1 MNLSVYKK
9 QVLLV
14 TCLIFL
20 LNITNVFAN
29 PYVKNTDEYKSEI
42 PLLKVNSALKTT
54 DFNLDFISF
63 NSKNYSSLK
72 QVKIIR
78 KKKETSFLEGVLKT
92 IKSFIF
98 SKEDNN
104 QVVNINKGVSGLV
117 FTGVNT
123 VGKGDNL
130 GYYLSECAGTTCP
143 ISYREPTTPPNPL
156 TEFDEGFSA
165 FIGGD
170 FTVPLNGGGEVEGKL
185 AVGGDLKIMKTG
197 YTMGGSGGGS
207 GVVGPLVADTWAL
220 NDFSDDN
227 LIVGGDLTGDKNILY
242 WGDAIIGGVNTNG
255 VNIGQIAGSTGFYQK
270 ELGKAN
276 VGIDF
281 IGALKELEAKST
293 YWASLPA
300 TGTITNQWGDNK
312 FTGDGTSMLQV
323 FNINTP
329 ISGWG
334 LSFIDVPKGA
344 TVLINIAGSGT
355 ITWSVSDATKGVS
368 RENILLNFYEATNIK
383 LKGEVDGSV
392 LAPKTTSNL
401 EVIGNVNG
409 RLIVGGNVIH
419 SGGGTE
425 VHSYPFKGTL
435 PVATVAEVDL
445 VTTEVVD
452 NISPKEGDT
461 ITYTITVENKGPG
474 DATAVNLTGLLPT
487 ELTYVQETVSV
498 GSYDKTTGLWTIGNI
513 ANGDKVTLVLTATV
527 NTGANGP
534 LAYVITAPA
543 SGNEN
548 DPSMLDD
555 AIKKVV
561 TVSAGVSC
569 TDPNKYGDTCDFDGD
584 GIINSVDLDDDND
597 GILDTVECTLS
608 FVNFSSNTRFG
619 VGLGEVAI
627 DGSIDVSTRFSLP
640 AGSVIIN
647 YENLSTRTRGGQPA
661 VSASQPTT
669 FTITGTVP
677 VYVAIRHGGDLSG
690 VNSYDGIE
698 SLDNVTYNFTS
709 TLETGY
715 TDSVLANNYQV
726 ISDASSDGNN
736 ADKFRWQSSSF
747 VSKFKVVTSRRT
759 LNNNYRL
766 ELAICKDTDS
776 DGTPDYLDRDSDNDG
791 CSDALEGAQ
800 TTLTL
805 ASVDGKGILTG
816 AVDANGVPTIV
827 NGGQADVSSTDASV
841 TGDECDDDGDGVVN
855 KDDKCNGFDD
865 KADND
870 GDLVPDG
877 CDLDDDNDGI
887 LDSVEKTC
895 SENGSIIWDSTTKG
909 LLSNTFTASSSTATI
924 IGTVATLATS
934 SALQGPIYANGSGNA
949 NIDITSRGGSGA
961 IIGNETVISFPSEV
975 TFSEF
980 NVRSIAAANGSPT
993 IAPNYDETQIIE
1005 FYNGTTRVYFDGTL
1019 FTEGTGTIYH
1029 HPYYDGIDATYA
1041 SGGPY
1046 YNKLTG
1052 VAYPGNTTTNVAS
1065 PAYGGVNALEAGYK
1079 FIINEPITKIIIK
1092 QSPLAKQD
1100 NIGIRILDIC
1110 LGYQDTDSDGTPDYL
1125 DRDSDNDGCPDAL
1138 EGAQTTLTLASV
1150 DGKGILTGAVDA
1162 NGVPTLVSGGQADVS
1177 STDPAITGGECDD
1190 DGDGVLNKD
1199 DKCNGFDDAIDSDT
1213 DGVPDGCD
1221 LDNDNDGILD
1231 SVECGALLPG
1241 AVTGIDTN
1249 TLTGTFTS
1257 SVLSTDFTLTSPS
1270 QIELPLGNKIPVEF
1284 KSYAG
1289 VTEGILAYWDEG
1301 NVIPNTF
1308 DIKFTLQ
1315 APVNGVLNAL
1325 RIASNA
1331 PGSAYGAQ
1339 NAKKQ
1344 ITLTWP
1350 GGTRAVLSDPLNEIV
1365 NLTDGAVIT
1374 SGTILELDSGTNQIL
1389 NSRWYLDI
1397 DLAGVSYPFSLD
1409 YHTVSSVLTRYE
1421 GFSFLPKGCSDLDGD
1436 TLTNNLDLDS
1446 DADGCNDVLESGGID
1461 ADNDGILDGTGFDAD
1476 GKVTGGVNGY
1486 DGATGNEYKA
1496 TKLTADFTG
1505 LTDQTVAE
1513 GTATSF
1519 TLTSATAETT
1529 ISYDASNNPI
1539 YGTTGNAN
1547 IGIQYQ
1553 WYLGDPATGTALTN
1567 TGVYTTVTTAT
1578 LNISDVKGLGGSVY
1592 YLKVTHADNVCIE
1605 SVGSATL
1612 SVFDPC
1618 KIGAILGTVTANDP
1632 DADGINNVCDS
1643 DDDNDGISDTDENIN
1658 NKNPDA
1664 DADADGI
1671 PLYLDDD
1678 DTNAAIGDV
1687 NNSIEADFDTDNDGI
1702 PNHLDLD
1709 ADNDGIYDVVEAGG
1723 TDTNNDGK
1731 ADHSGADYSDT
1742 GGIPDSAFFGLG
1754 VIPTN
1759 TNTITGNP
1767 ADFLNIDSD
1776 GDGCS
1781 DANEAYNNA
1790 NTDTNSDGTYG
1801 GVITSAEV
1809 NANGLVTG
1817 AAYGAPN
1824 ANYTIVSYINSVCYI
1839 DICTEAAGTDTDN
1852 DDVNDICDVDIDND
1866 GILNENENCNSPVW
1880 GTAPLTWIAKDDSGT
1895 IKLAGGIDMSI
1906 DITTTATGDLDAFGG
1921 TALNL
1926 SATGTGTFGT
1936 LDDLAVLFDPAANQG
1951 ASPVKIQIDFTKEMY
1966 NLNFKITDIDAGGF
1980 GFRMDKITITSD
1992 VGNPILTK
2000 VSETSSS
2007 FTVANNQAT
2016 AIRYATS
2023 DKDNKG
2029 TILVQVP
2036 DGAKSITIIY
2046 EEVGTVSDPGVR
2058 GIGILGDLKYCLD
2071 TDNDGTPDSNDLD
2084 SDNDGCNDVVESGG
2098 IDADADGILDGTGFD
2113 ADGKVT
2119 GGING
2124 YNGATGNEY
2133 KATKLT
2139 ADFTALTD
2147 QTVTEGTGTSFTL
2160 TSATAETTIS
2170 YDASNNPVYGT
2181 TGNANIGI
2189 QYQWYLGDPATGTA
2203 LTNTGVYST
2212 VTTATL
2218 NISDVT
2224 GLGGNK
2230 YYLKVTHAD
2239 NVCIESVGS
2248 ATLSTSAYPT
2258 ITTTTPI
2265 EGDDIINA
2273 SEDGDVIISG
2283 VTTDVEDGQTV
2294 TVTLSDGTNSVT
2306 TSGTV
2311 TGGVW
2316 TATDVDVS
2324 GLTDGQITVTADVT
2338 DVAGNPA
2345 QDADPVTKDA
2355 TAPTIALTIDDITAD
2370 NILNAAEAGTTIAVT
2385 GTVGGDFNTG
2395 DTVTLTVDGTDYTGT
2410 VDKGGVYSIDVPGS
2424 ALAADADVTVGGSVT
2439 TTDIAGNTVSATDT
2453 QVYSIDT
2460 VLPVPTLTIDDITAD
2475 NILNATEAGT
2485 TIAVTG
2491 TVGGDFNTGDTVTL
2505 TVDGTDYTGTV
2516 DALGAYSIDVPGSGL
2531 VADPDTTVAGSV
2543 TTTDGSG
2550 NTASAT
2556 DTQVYSIDTVLP
2568 SPIAT
2573 DDTLTGN
2580 TPGDDATVKLLDND
2594 KLSDGTEITDPSTQV
2609 TIDLDPSTPGVQNT
2623 LVVPNQ
2629 GTWTVDP
2636 ATGIL
2641 TFSPEDGFTQTP
2653 TDISYELTETSTGLS
2668 DIATVK
2674 AEYTEADPIA
2684 TNDSST
2690 GNTPGDDVVVNLL
2703 DNDKLSDGTEIT
2715 DPSTQVTIDL
2725 DPSTPGVQNTLVVP
2739 NQGTW
2744 TLDPLTGNLTFN
2756 PEDGFTQT
2764 PTDISYE
2771 LTETSTGLSDI
2782 ATVKAEYTEADPI
2795 ATNDS
2800 STGNTPGVNATV
2812 NLLTNDDLSDGT
2824 QATVSNTSIEL
2835 IDLATGIATT
2845 TPNVVTVAGEGVWTL
2860 DPLTGNLTFNPI
2872 DGCTTDPTEI
2882 IYELTETSTGLTDI
2896 ATVKAGYTEVDPI
2909 ATDDSSTGN
2918 TPGDDISVNVLTDD
2932 SLSDGTAITNPAT
2945 QVTIDLDPTI
2955 AGIQNTIV
2963 VANQGV
2969 WTVNPATGVLI
2980 FSPDIGFTTDPTGI
2994 IYELTETSTGL
3005 SDTATVIMLLDTDSD
3020 GIPNVIDIDDDNDGI
3035 LDTDE
3040 GDGFLDTDNDGIPD
3054 SLDTDSD
3061 NDGVVDIIEGNDAN
3075 ADGIPDAIPSG
3086 VDTDSD
3092 GLDDAFDTDNG
3103 GSPVDLSDTD
3113 GDGIYDYQDIDDDND
3128 GINTEDENPGDTN
3141 ITTNDSLD
3149 TNENGI
3155 PDSLDTDTNKCGT
3168 PYNIMTP
3175 DNDGEND
3182 SFFISCIDKPE
3193 YANNTVEIF
3202 NRWGNTVYKASGY
3215 NNESVSFKGISNG
3228 RTTLVV
3234 DEKLP
3239 AGTYYYIIDL
3249 GDGSKAKAGWLYINR

>member
-14 TCLIFL
+14 TCLMFL

-29 PYVKNTDEYKSEI
+29 PYVKNATEYKSEVPFFI
-42 PLLKVNSALKTT
+42 EKLSLNKTEVSLSSAAIYNKSYYKLGA
-54 DFNLDFISF
+54 
-63 NSKNYSSLK
+63 SKA
-72 QVKIIR
+72 I
-78 KKKETSFLEGVLKT
+78 KKKETSFFEGMLNAVKG
-92 IKSFIF
+92 FVF
-98 SKEDNN
+98 SSK
-104 QVVNINKGVSGLV
+104 V
-117 FTGVNT
+117 T
-123 VGKGDNL
+123 
-130 GYYLSECAGTTCP
+130 AA
-143 ISYREPTTPPNPL
+143 
-156 TEFDEGFSA
+156 A
-165 FIGGD
+165 F
-170 FTVPLNGGGEVEGKL
+170 V
-185 AVGGDLKIMKTG
+185 VGGT
-197 YTMGGSGGGS
+197 
-207 GVVGPLVADTWAL
+207 
-220 NDFSDDN
+220 
-227 LIVGGDLTGDKNILY
+227 
-242 WGDAIIGGVNTNG
+242 
-255 VNIGQIAGSTGFYQK
+255 
-270 ELGKAN
+270 
-276 VGIDF
+276 
-281 IGALKELEAKST
+281 
-293 YWASLPA
+293 
-300 TGTITNQWGDNK
+300 
-312 FTGDGTSMLQV
+312 
-323 FNINTP
+323 
-329 ISGWG
+329 
-334 LSFIDVPKGA
+334 
-344 TVLINIAGSGT
+344 
-355 ITWSVSDATKGVS
+355 
-368 RENILLNFYEATNIK
+368 
-383 LKGEVDGSV
+383 
-392 LAPKTTSNL
+392 
-401 EVIGNVNG
+401 
-409 RLIVGGNVIH
+409 
-419 SGGGTE
+419 
-425 VHSYPFKGTL
+425 
-435 PVATVAEVDL
+435 
-445 VTTEVVD
+445 
-452 NISPKEGDT
+452 
-461 ITYTITVENKGPG
+461 GPG
-474 DATAVNLTGLLPT
+474 D
-487 ELTYVQETVSV
+487 
-498 GSYDKTTGLWTIGNI
+498 
-513 ANGDKVTLVLTATV
+513 
-527 NTGANGP
+527 
-534 LAYVITAPA
+534 
-543 SGNEN
+543 
-548 DPSMLDD
+548 
-555 AIKKVV
+555 
-561 TVSAGVSC
+561 
-569 TDPNKYGDTCDFDGD
+569 DFDGD
-584 GIINSVDLDDDND
+584 SVLNKDDLDDDND
-597 GILDTVECTLS
+597 GILDTDECSAIPLAEATLIFDENNPPNPSKKYSNVQSSGLNATVSFSGSGNVAPATFLASDVLTLFANGGINGTETITFDFSDNPLNEVCFDIIHISGTPASGGDEIEFYATTESGVQLTNPVLKPKKTPSTYNLLNGTSTGSTTPNMAQAIADNLTGYSDLGVSFTSDVDKIKSITLLWRDLASNVATHGIGFRNIDMTRNAALNCPNTDGDAYTDNFDLDSDNDGCSDAYEAGATTDTTADYQFPDVDANNDGLVDAVDADGDGTPNYTATLSQVIDGTRSCPDVDPCIVTGTVGGTALSDDYDGDGISNFCDLDDDNDGILDVNEKKSCGFVANPSFESPDNGNRGIDAFNDAFPTGAWLNSSGTAGYFTSDKTPYDLFPDNITDTVLSDLPASEGTGYIGFHSNDGPGGELLPNEVFRNNLISNLLIGTTYEFKFDAYRITAPGSSFFSIFANPGTVKLFGIREGANPTLTNASQDSNALIEALPGVDLLGESAAINNTTQWNTYSFEFTPVNNYDRILIAVESAPGISSYLFFDNIDVFCIVDTDKDGTPDYLDLDSDNDGCSDALEGAQTTLTLASVDGKGILTGAVDANGVPTIVSGGQADVSGADPAITGGQCDDDGDGVLNKDDKCNGFDDKADNDTDLVPDGCDLDDDNDGILDSVECTLS

-1125 DRDSDNDGCPDAL
+1125 DRDSDNDGCSDAL

-1567 TGVYTTVTTAT
+1567 TGVYSTVTTAT

-1951 ASPVKIQIDFTKEMY
+1951 ASPVKIQIDFTEKMY

-1980 GFRMDKITITSD
+1980 GFRIDKITITSD

-2084 SDNDGCNDVVESGG
+2084 SDNDGCNDVLESGG
-2098 IDADADGILDGTGFD
+2098 IDADNDGILDGTGFD

-2119 GGING
+2119 GGVNG
-2124 YNGATGNEY
+2124 YDGATGNEY

-2147 QTVTEGTGTSFTL
+2147 QTVTEGTATSFTL
-2160 TSATAETTIS
+2160 TSATADEATAYVAGVPT
-2170 YDASNNPVYGT
+2170 YGT
-2181 TGNANIGI
+2181 PGNADAGI
-2189 QYQWYLGDPATGTA
+2189 QYQWYLGDPNSGGSALATT
-2203 LTNTGVYST
+2203 LIYTN
-2212 VTTATL
+2212 VTTAIL

-2224 GLGGNK
+2224 GLGGNE

-2248 ATLSTSAYPT
+2248 ATLTVNNFPVADNDSSTGNVPGVDT
-2258 ITTTTPI
+2258 VVN
-2265 EGDDIINA
+2265 II
-2273 SEDGDVIISG
+2273 DGDVLG
-2283 VTTDVEDGQTV
+2283 DGTQADPTDVIV
-2294 TVTLSDGTNSVT
+2294 SLIVPK
-2306 TSGTV
+2306 SGTLNADGSITV
-2311 TGGVW
+2311 AGEGVW
-2316 TATDVDVS
+2316 TYNDTTGELTFNPEDGFTTDPIDIAYTITEKATN
-2324 GLTDGQITVTADVT
+2324 LTSVTATVSIEYTET
-2338 DVAGNPA
+2338 DP
-2345 QDADPVTKDA
+2345 
-2355 TAPTIALTIDDITAD
+2355 LAD
-2370 NILNAAEAGTTIAVT
+2370 NDSNK
-2385 GTVGGDFNTG
+2385 
-2395 DTVTLTVDGTDYTGT
+2395 TL
-2410 VDKGGVYSIDVPGS
+2410 
-2424 ALAADADVTVGGSVT
+2424 
-2439 TTDIAGNTVSATDT
+2439 
-2453 QVYSIDT
+2453 
-2460 VLPVPTLTIDDITAD
+2460 
-2475 NILNATEAGT
+2475 
-2485 TIAVTG
+2485 
-2491 TVGGDFNTGDTVTL
+2491 
-2505 TVDGTDYTGTV
+2505 
-2516 DALGAYSIDVPGSGL
+2516 GL
-2531 VADPDTTVAGSV
+2531 
-2543 TTTDGSG
+2543 
-2550 NTASAT
+2550 
-2556 DTQVYSIDTVLP
+2556 
-2568 SPIAT
+2568 
-2573 DDTLTGN
+2573 
-2580 TPGDDATVKLLDND
+2580 PGDNVEVSLLTND
-2594 KLSDGTEITDPSTQV
+2594 KLSDGTQATVD
-2609 TIDLDPSTPGVQNT
+2609 NT
-2623 LVVPNQ
+2623 SIVLI
-2629 GTWTVDP
+2629 DP
-2636 ATGIL
+2636 ATSL
-2641 TFSPEDGFTQTP
+2641 PSATP
-2653 TDISYELTETSTGLS
+2653 
-2668 DIATVK
+2668 
-2674 AEYTEADPIA
+2674 
-2684 TNDSST
+2684 N
-2690 GNTPGDDVVVNLL
+2690 VVIVA
-2703 DNDKLSDGTEIT
+2703 GE
-2715 DPSTQVTIDL
+2715 
-2725 DPSTPGVQNTLVVP
+2725 
-2739 NQGTW
+2739 GTW
-2744 TLDPLTGNLTFN
+2744 TLDPLTGIVTFN

-2764 PTDISYE
+2764 PTDIAYI
-2771 LTETSTGLSDI
+2771 LTETSTGR
-2782 ATVKAEYTEADPI
+2782 
-2795 ATNDS
+2795 TND
-2800 STGNTPGVNATV
+2800 ATIRA
-2812 NLLTNDDLSDGT
+2812 N
-2824 QATVSNTSIEL
+2824 
-2835 IDLATGIATT
+2835 
-2845 TPNVVTVAGEGVWTL
+2845 
-2860 DPLTGNLTFNPI
+2860 
-2872 DGCTTDPTEI
+2872 
-2882 IYELTETSTGLTDI
+2882 
-2896 ATVKAGYTEVDPI
+2896 YT
-2909 ATDDSSTGN
+2909 
-2918 TPGDDISVNVLTDD
+2918 
-2932 SLSDGTAITNPAT
+2932 
-2945 QVTIDLDPTI
+2945 
-2955 AGIQNTIV
+2955 
-2963 VANQGV
+2963 
-2969 WTVNPATGVLI
+2969 
-2980 FSPDIGFTTDPTGI
+2980 
-2994 IYELTETSTGL
+2994 
-3005 SDTATVIMLLDTDSD
+3005 
-3020 GIPNVIDIDDDNDGI
+3020 
-3035 LDTDE
+3035 
-3040 GDGFLDTDNDGIPD
+3040 
-3054 SLDTDSD
+3054 
-3061 NDGVVDIIEGNDAN
+3061 
-3075 ADGIPDAIPSG
+3075 
-3086 VDTDSD
+3086 
-3092 GLDDAFDTDNG
+3092 
-3103 GSPVDLSDTD
+3103 
-3113 GDGIYDYQDIDDDND
+3113 
-3128 GINTEDENPGDTN
+3128 
-3141 ITTNDSLD
+3141 
-3149 TNENGI
+3149 
-3155 PDSLDTDTNKCGT
+3155 
-3168 PYNIMTP
+3168 
-3175 DNDGEND
+3175 
-3182 SFFISCIDKPE
+3182 
-3193 YANNTVEIF
+3193 
-3202 NRWGNTVYKASGY
+3202 
-3215 NNESVSFKGISNG
+3215 
-3228 RTTLVV
+3228 
-3234 DEKLP
+3234 
-3239 AGTYYYIIDL
+3239 
-3249 GDGSKAKAGWLYINR
+3249 

>member
-14 TCLIFL
+14 TCLMFL
-20 LNITNVFAN
+20 LSITNVFAN
-29 PYVKNTDEYKSEI
+29 PYVKNATEYKSEVPFFI
-42 PLLKVNSALKTT
+42 EKLSLNKTEVSLSSAAIYNKSYYKLGA
-54 DFNLDFISF
+54 
-63 NSKNYSSLK
+63 SKA
-72 QVKIIR
+72 I
-78 KKKETSFLEGVLKT
+78 KKKETSFFEGMLNAVKGFVFSSKVTAAAFVVGGTGPGDDFDGDGVLNKDDIDDDNDGILDADEMGTYPPGDGTQNCKGIPADGGAMILNNSFTSPTVLKT
-92 IKSFIF
+92 DPSNSNGGYATTTEYWTIASGSVDTKNSDVWGLSPYDINTGSSQSLDLNGSNPGFIEQSVDVVPNTPYTLSFYYSGRALNITGTLEAEVVDASNNSLVSLSIPSSDF
-98 SKEDNN
+98 SFQWDGTKNEY
-104 QVVNINKGVSGLV
+104 VELAS
-117 FTGVNT
+117 FT
-123 VGKGDNL
+123 
-130 GYYLSECAGTTCP
+130 
-143 ISYREPTTPPNPL
+143 PTTSSVKIKL
-156 TEFDEGFSA
+156 SA
-165 FIGGD
+165 
-170 FTVPLNGGGEVEGKL
+170 P
-185 AVGGDLKIMKTG
+185 
-197 YTMGGSGGGS
+197 
-207 GVVGPLVADTWAL
+207 
-220 NDFSDDN
+220 
-227 LIVGGDLTGDKNILY
+227 
-242 WGDAIIGGVNTNG
+242 
-255 VNIGQIAGSTGFYQK
+255 GSTGSQGPLIDGI
-270 ELGKAN
+270 EL
-276 VGIDF
+276 
-281 IGALKELEAKST
+281 
-293 YWASLPA
+293 
-300 TGTITNQWGDNK
+300 
-312 FTGDGTSMLQV
+312 
-323 FNINTP
+323 
-329 ISGWG
+329 
-334 LSFIDVPKGA
+334 KGA
-344 TVLINIAGSGT
+344 TPDSVANLCPPLELDTDNDGIPNHLDLDSDGDGCSDAYEAGATTDTTADYQFPDVDANNDGLVDAVDAGSDGAVDYTPTYAQT
-355 ITWSVSDATKGVS
+355 I
-368 RENILLNFYEATNIK
+368 
-383 LKGEVDGSV
+383 DGAS
-392 LAPKTTSNL
+392 SC
-401 EVIGNVNG
+401 
-409 RLIVGGNVIH
+409 
-419 SGGGTE
+419 
-425 VHSYPFKGTL
+425 
-435 PVATVAEVDL
+435 PV
-445 VTTEVVD
+445 
-452 NISPKEGDT
+452 
-461 ITYTITVENKGPG
+461 
-474 DATAVNLTGLLPT
+474 
-487 ELTYVQETVSV
+487 
-498 GSYDKTTGLWTIGNI
+498 
-513 ANGDKVTLVLTATV
+513 
-527 NTGANGP
+527 
-534 LAYVITAPA
+534 
-543 SGNEN
+543 
-548 DPSMLDD
+548 
-555 AIKKVV
+555 VV
-561 TVSAGVSC
+561 TC
-569 TDPNKYGDTCDFDGD
+569 TDPNKYSATCDFDGD
-584 GIINSVDLDDDND
+584 GVLNKDDLDDDND
-597 GILDTVECTLS
+597 GILDTVEGFCYQTPEFVMKATATASGAGSAGFPVLNMNIPSERYGFLVVLVTVERDHTGAGGVGGNWAYPAGTVAPLKFAGTTLNSLGSLYTYVSDLPRDISIAKHSMATTVYYIAIDNVALVNESFDFSGFSPPKNAGDEFSITAVYYKGVVGIEYKKHSIEMLSTTNSWNISGESTNINNVLMSYSESSNDTGITGTPNWDFIASTKQANSNGTLTDLRGSNENSGLSTYLESITGVLGSQTASYTVSPDNIHQGGIMFELKAEVCNVPDTDKDGAPDYFDLDSDNDGCPDALEGTQTTLTLASVDGKGILTGAVDANGVPTIVSGGQADVSGADPAITGGQCDDDGDGVINKDDKCNGFDDKADNDTDLVPDGCDLDDDNDGILDSVECTLS

-619 VGLGEVAI
+619 VGLGEVGI

-647 YENLSTRTRGGQPA
+647 YENLSTRTTGGQPA

-747 VSKFKVVTSRRT
+747 VSKFKVVTSRTT

-791 CSDALEGAQ
+791 CS
-800 TTLTL
+800 
-805 ASVDGKGILTG
+805 
-816 AVDANGVPTIV
+816 
-827 NGGQADVSSTDASV
+827 
-841 TGDECDDDGDGVVN
+841 
-855 KDDKCNGFDD
+855 
-865 KADND
+865 
-870 GDLVPDG
+870 
-877 CDLDDDNDGI
+877 
-887 LDSVEKTC
+887 
-895 SENGSIIWDSTTKG
+895 
-909 LLSNTFTASSSTATI
+909 
-924 IGTVATLATS
+924 
-934 SALQGPIYANGSGNA
+934 
-949 NIDITSRGGSGA
+949 
-961 IIGNETVISFPSEV
+961 
-975 TFSEF
+975 
-980 NVRSIAAANGSPT
+980 
-993 IAPNYDETQIIE
+993 
-1005 FYNGTTRVYFDGTL
+1005 
-1019 FTEGTGTIYH
+1019 
-1029 HPYYDGIDATYA
+1029 
-1041 SGGPY
+1041 
-1046 YNKLTG
+1046 
-1052 VAYPGNTTTNVAS
+1052 
-1065 PAYGGVNALEAGYK
+1065 
-1079 FIINEPITKIIIK
+1079 
-1092 QSPLAKQD
+1092 
-1100 NIGIRILDIC
+1100 
-1110 LGYQDTDSDGTPDYL
+1110 
-1125 DRDSDNDGCPDAL
+1125 DAL

-1270 QIELPLGNKIPVEF
+1270 QIELPLGNKIPVKF

-1496 TKLTADFTG
+1496 TKLTADFTA

-1529 ISYDASNNPI
+1529 ISYDASNNPV

-1567 TGVYTTVTTAT
+1567 TGVYSTVTTAT

-1742 GGIPDSAFFGLG
+1742 AGIPDSAFFGLG
-1754 VIPTN
+1754 VIPKN

-1824 ANYTIVSYINSVCYI
+1824 ANYTIVSYINSICYI

-1852 DDVNDICDVDIDND
+1852 DRVNDICDVDIDND

-1895 IKLAGGIDMSI
+1895 ITLAGGIDMSI

-2084 SDNDGCNDVVESGG
+2084 SDNDGCNDVLESGG
-2098 IDADADGILDGTGFD
+2098 IDADNDGILDGTGFD

-2119 GGING
+2119 GGVNG
-2124 YNGATGNEY
+2124 YDGATGNEY

-2160 TSATAETTIS
+2160 TSAIADEATAYVAGVPT
-2170 YDASNNPVYGT
+2170 YGT
-2181 TGNANIGI
+2181 PGNADAGI

-2203 LTNTGVYST
+2203 LTNTGVYTT

-2248 ATLSTSAYPT
+2248 ATLTVNNFPVADNDSSTGNVPGADT
-2258 ITTTTPI
+2258 VVN
-2265 EGDDIINA
+2265 II
-2273 SEDGDVIISG
+2273 DGDVLG
-2283 VTTDVEDGQTV
+2283 DGTQADPTDVTVALIAPKSGTLNANGTV
-2294 TVTLSDGTNSVT
+2294 TVPGE
-2306 TSGTV
+2306 
-2311 TGGVW
+2311 GVW
-2316 TATDVDVS
+2316 AY
-2324 GLTDGQITVTADVT
+2324 
-2338 DVAGNPA
+2338 N
-2345 QDADPVTKDA
+2345 DA
-2355 TAPTIALTIDDITAD
+2355 TGELTFNPD
-2370 NILNAAEAGTTIAVT
+2370 AG
-2385 GTVGGDFNTG
+2385 F
-2395 DTVTLTVDGTDYTGT
+2395 
-2410 VDKGGVYSIDVPGS
+2410 
-2424 ALAADADVTVGGSVT
+2424 
-2439 TTDIAGNTVSATDT
+2439 TTD
-2453 QVYSIDT
+2453 
-2460 VLPVPTLTIDDITAD
+2460 
-2475 NILNATEAGT
+2475 
-2485 TIAVTG
+2485 
-2491 TVGGDFNTGDTVTL
+2491 
-2505 TVDGTDYTGTV
+2505 
-2516 DALGAYSIDVPGSGL
+2516 
-2531 VADPDTTVAGSV
+2531 
-2543 TTTDGSG
+2543 
-2550 NTASAT
+2550 
-2556 DTQVYSIDTVLP
+2556 
-2568 SPIAT
+2568 
-2573 DDTLTGN
+2573 
-2580 TPGDDATVKLLDND
+2580 
-2594 KLSDGTEITDPSTQV
+2594 
-2609 TIDLDPSTPGVQNT
+2609 
-2623 LVVPNQ
+2623 
-2629 GTWTVDP
+2629 
-2636 ATGIL
+2636 
-2641 TFSPEDGFTQTP
+2641 P
-2653 TDISYELTETSTGLS
+2653 TDITYTITE
-2668 DIATVK
+2668 IATTLTSAAAIVHV
-2674 AEYTEADPIA
+2674 EYTEADPIA
-2684 TNDSST
+2684 NNDTNT
-2690 GNTPGDDVVVNLL
+2690 TPG
-2703 DNDKLSDGTEIT
+2703 
-2715 DPSTQVTIDL
+2715 
-2725 DPSTPGVQNTLVVP
+2725 
-2739 NQGTW
+2739 
-2744 TLDPLTGNLTFN
+2744 
-2756 PEDGFTQT
+2756 
-2764 PTDISYE
+2764 
-2771 LTETSTGLSDI
+2771 
-2782 ATVKAEYTEADPI
+2782 
-2795 ATNDS
+2795 
-2800 STGNTPGVNATV
+2800 TPGVNVTIP
-2812 NLLTNDDLSDGT
+2812 LLPNDDLSDGT
-2824 QATVSNTSIEL
+2824 QATVDNTSIVL
-2835 IDLATGIATT
+2835 IDPVTSLPSAT
-2845 TPNVVTVAGEGVWTL
+2845 P
-2860 DPLTGNLTFNPI
+2860 
-2872 DGCTTDPTEI
+2872 
-2882 IYELTETSTGLTDI
+2882 
-2896 ATVKAGYTEVDPI
+2896 
-2909 ATDDSSTGN
+2909 
-2918 TPGDDISVNVLTDD
+2918 
-2932 SLSDGTAITNPAT
+2932 
-2945 QVTIDLDPTI
+2945 
-2955 AGIQNTIV
+2955 
-2963 VANQGV
+2963 
-2969 WTVNPATGVLI
+2969 
-2980 FSPDIGFTTDPTGI
+2980 
-2994 IYELTETSTGL
+2994 
-3005 SDTATVIMLLDTDSD
+3005 
-3020 GIPNVIDIDDDNDGI
+3020 
-3035 LDTDE
+3035 
-3040 GDGFLDTDNDGIPD
+3040 
-3054 SLDTDSD
+3054 
-3061 NDGVVDIIEGNDAN
+3061 
-3075 ADGIPDAIPSG
+3075 
-3086 VDTDSD
+3086 
-3092 GLDDAFDTDNG
+3092 
-3103 GSPVDLSDTD
+3103 
-3113 GDGIYDYQDIDDDND
+3113 
-3128 GINTEDENPGDTN
+3128 
-3141 ITTNDSLD
+3141 
-3149 TNENGI
+3149 
-3155 PDSLDTDTNKCGT
+3155 
-3168 PYNIMTP
+3168 
-3175 DNDGEND
+3175 
-3182 SFFISCIDKPE
+3182 
-3193 YANNTVEIF
+3193 
-3202 NRWGNTVYKASGY
+3202 
-3215 NNESVSFKGISNG
+3215 
-3228 RTTLVV
+3228 
-3234 DEKLP
+3234 
-3239 AGTYYYIIDL
+3239 
-3249 GDGSKAKAGWLYINR
+3249 

>member
-14 TCLIFL
+14 TCLMFL
-20 LNITNVFAN
+20 LSITNVFAN
-29 PYVKNTDEYKSEI
+29 PYVKNATEYKSEVPFFI
-42 PLLKVNSALKTT
+42 EKLSLNKTEVSLSSAAIYNKSYYKLGA
-54 DFNLDFISF
+54 
-63 NSKNYSSLK
+63 SKA
-72 QVKIIR
+72 I
-78 KKKETSFLEGVLKT
+78 KKKETSFFEGMLNAVKGFVFSSKVTAAAFVVGGTGPGDDFDGDGVLNKDDIDDDNDGILDADEMGTYPPGDGTQNCKGIPADGGAMILNNSFTSPTVLKT
-92 IKSFIF
+92 DPSNSNGGYATTTEYWTIASGSVDTKNSDVWGLSPYDINTGSSQSLDLNGSNPGFIEQSVDVVPNTPYTLSFYYSGRALNITGTLEAEVVDASNNSLVSLSIPSSDF
-98 SKEDNN
+98 SFQWDGTKNEY
-104 QVVNINKGVSGLV
+104 VELAS
-117 FTGVNT
+117 FT
-123 VGKGDNL
+123 
-130 GYYLSECAGTTCP
+130 
-143 ISYREPTTPPNPL
+143 PTTSSVKIKL
-156 TEFDEGFSA
+156 SA
-165 FIGGD
+165 
-170 FTVPLNGGGEVEGKL
+170 P
-185 AVGGDLKIMKTG
+185 
-197 YTMGGSGGGS
+197 
-207 GVVGPLVADTWAL
+207 
-220 NDFSDDN
+220 
-227 LIVGGDLTGDKNILY
+227 
-242 WGDAIIGGVNTNG
+242 
-255 VNIGQIAGSTGFYQK
+255 GSTGSQGPLIDGI
-270 ELGKAN
+270 EL
-276 VGIDF
+276 
-281 IGALKELEAKST
+281 
-293 YWASLPA
+293 
-300 TGTITNQWGDNK
+300 
-312 FTGDGTSMLQV
+312 
-323 FNINTP
+323 
-329 ISGWG
+329 
-334 LSFIDVPKGA
+334 KGA
-344 TVLINIAGSGT
+344 TPDSVANLCPPLELDTDNDGIPNHLDLDSDGDGCSDAYEAGATTDTTADYQFPDVDANNDGLVDAVDAGSDGAVDYTPTYAQT
-355 ITWSVSDATKGVS
+355 I
-368 RENILLNFYEATNIK
+368 
-383 LKGEVDGSV
+383 DGAS
-392 LAPKTTSNL
+392 SC
-401 EVIGNVNG
+401 
-409 RLIVGGNVIH
+409 
-419 SGGGTE
+419 
-425 VHSYPFKGTL
+425 
-435 PVATVAEVDL
+435 PV
-445 VTTEVVD
+445 
-452 NISPKEGDT
+452 
-461 ITYTITVENKGPG
+461 
-474 DATAVNLTGLLPT
+474 
-487 ELTYVQETVSV
+487 
-498 GSYDKTTGLWTIGNI
+498 
-513 ANGDKVTLVLTATV
+513 
-527 NTGANGP
+527 
-534 LAYVITAPA
+534 
-543 SGNEN
+543 
-548 DPSMLDD
+548 
-555 AIKKVV
+555 VV
-561 TVSAGVSC
+561 TC
-569 TDPNKYGDTCDFDGD
+569 TDPNKYSATCDFDGD
-584 GIINSVDLDDDND
+584 GVLNKDDLDDDND
-597 GILDTVECTLS
+597 GILDTVEGFCYQTPEFVMKATATASGAGSAGFPVLNMNIPSERYGFLVVLVTVERDHTGAGGVGGNWAYPAGTVAPLKFAGTTLNSLGSLYTYVSDLPRDISIAKHSMATTVYYIAIDNVALVNESFDFSGFSPPKNAGDEFSITAVYYKGVVGIEYKKHSIEMLSTTNSWNISGESTNINNVLMSYSESSNDTGITGTPNWDFIASTKQANSNGTLTDLRGSNENSGLSTYLESITGVLGSQTASYTVSPDNIHQGGIMFELKAEVCNVPDTDKDGTPDYLDLDSDNDGCSDALEGAQTTLTLADVDGKGILTGAVDANGVPTIVSGGQADVSGADPAITGGQCDDDGDGVINKDDKCNGFDDKADNDTDLVPDGCDLDDDNDGILDSVECTLS

-647 YENLSTRTRGGQPA
+647 YENLSTRTTGGQPA

-1065 PAYGGVNALEAGYK
+1065 PAYGGVSALEAGYK

-1125 DRDSDNDGCPDAL
+1125 DRDSDNDGCPDALEGAQTTLTLASVDGKGILTGAVDANGVPTLVSGGQADVSSTDPVITGGECDDDGDGVLNKDDKCNGFDDAIDSDTDGVPDGCDLDNDNDGILDSVECRATWAVWDTSTSGTGNITGVVDGIAVSITNTDSPILRNPNVGVVGVFLGDQGHNNEGADFAGASIINAADNLGETYTITFSSATTRPLYIHFTAVDGPTVTLTGATIVSLINGTGIGTSVFTMVQHSDPSVVNEGGFSALIPVGTSVVSYLKSAGGDNYMFGITEPCFDTDSDGTSDYLDRDSDNDGCSDAL

-1270 QIELPLGNKIPVEF
+1270 QIELPLGNKIPVKF

-1529 ISYDASNNPI
+1529 ISYDASNNPV

-1567 TGVYTTVTTAT
+1567 TGVYSTVTTAT

-1742 GGIPDSAFFGLG
+1742 AGIPDSAFFGLG
-1754 VIPTN
+1754 VIPKN

-1824 ANYTIVSYINSVCYI
+1824 ANYTIVSYINSICYI

-1852 DDVNDICDVDIDND
+1852 DRVNDICDVDIDND

-1895 IKLAGGIDMSI
+1895 ITLAGGIDMSI

-2084 SDNDGCNDVVESGG
+2084 SDNDGCNDVLESGG
-2098 IDADADGILDGTGFD
+2098 IDADNDGILDGTGFD

-2147 QTVTEGTGTSFTL
+2147 QTVAEGTATSFTL
-2160 TSATAETTIS
+2160 TSAIAETTIS

-2203 LTNTGVYST
+2203 LTNTGVYTT
-2212 VTTATL
+2212 VTTAIL

-2248 ATLSTSAYPT
+2248 AVLGVNPIAQDDTLGSLPTNTDAVVNPLIANGGAADSDPDGSLDATTVSLVGTCDSGSTDAN
-2258 ITTTTPI
+2258 
-2265 EGDDIINA
+2265 GDC
-2273 SEDGDVIISG
+2273 
-2283 VTTDVEDGQTV
+2283 
-2294 TVTLSDGTNSVT
+2294 L
-2306 TSGTV
+2306 
-2311 TGGVW
+2311 
-2316 TATDVDVS
+2316 
-2324 GLTDGQITVTADVT
+2324 QITV
-2338 DVAGNPA
+2338 P
-2345 QDADPVTKDA
+2345 
-2355 TAPTIALTIDDITAD
+2355 
-2370 NILNAAEAGTTIAVT
+2370 
-2385 GTVGGDFNTG
+2385 
-2395 DTVTLTVDGTDYTGT
+2395 
-2410 VDKGGVYSIDVPGS
+2410 
-2424 ALAADADVTVGGSVT
+2424 
-2439 TTDIAGNTVSATDT
+2439 
-2453 QVYSIDT
+2453 
-2460 VLPVPTLTIDDITAD
+2460 
-2475 NILNATEAGT
+2475 
-2485 TIAVTG
+2485 
-2491 TVGGDFNTGDTVTL
+2491 
-2505 TVDGTDYTGTV
+2505 
-2516 DALGAYSIDVPGSGL
+2516 
-2531 VADPDTTVAGSV
+2531 
-2543 TTTDGSG
+2543 
-2550 NTASAT
+2550 
-2556 DTQVYSIDTVLP
+2556 
-2568 SPIAT
+2568 
-2573 DDTLTGN
+2573 
-2580 TPGDDATVKLLDND
+2580 
-2594 KLSDGTEITDPSTQV
+2594 
-2609 TIDLDPSTPGVQNT
+2609 
-2623 LVVPNQ
+2623 
-2629 GTWTVDP
+2629 
-2636 ATGIL
+2636 
-2641 TFSPEDGFTQTP
+2641 
-2653 TDISYELTETSTGLS
+2653 
-2668 DIATVK
+2668 
-2674 AEYTEADPIA
+2674 
-2684 TNDSST
+2684 
-2690 GNTPGDDVVVNLL
+2690 
-2703 DNDKLSDGTEIT
+2703 
-2715 DPSTQVTIDL
+2715 
-2725 DPSTPGVQNTLVVP
+2725 
-2739 NQGTW
+2739 
-2744 TLDPLTGNLTFN
+2744 
-2756 PEDGFTQT
+2756 
-2764 PTDISYE
+2764 
-2771 LTETSTGLSDI
+2771 
-2782 ATVKAEYTEADPI
+2782 
-2795 ATNDS
+2795 
-2800 STGNTPGVNATV
+2800 
-2812 NLLTNDDLSDGT
+2812 
-2824 QATVSNTSIEL
+2824 
-2835 IDLATGIATT
+2835 
-2845 TPNVVTVAGEGVWTL
+2845 GEGVW
-2860 DPLTGNLTFNPI
+2860 
-2872 DGCTTDPTEI
+2872 
-2882 IYELTETSTGLTDI
+2882 S
-2896 ATVKAGYTEVDPI
+2896 VD
-2909 ATDDSSTGN
+2909 
-2918 TPGDDISVNVLTDD
+2918 
-2932 SLSDGTAITNPAT
+2932 
-2945 QVTIDLDPTI
+2945 
-2955 AGIQNTIV
+2955 
-2963 VANQGV
+2963 
-2969 WTVNPATGVLI
+2969 
-2980 FSPDIGFTTDPTGI
+2980 
-2994 IYELTETSTGL
+2994 
-3005 SDTATVIMLLDTDSD
+3005 
-3020 GIPNVIDIDDDNDGI
+3020 
-3035 LDTDE
+3035 
-3040 GDGFLDTDNDGIPD
+3040 
-3054 SLDTDSD
+3054 
-3061 NDGVVDIIEGNDAN
+3061 
-3075 ADGIPDAIPSG
+3075 
-3086 VDTDSD
+3086 
-3092 GLDDAFDTDNG
+3092 
-3103 GSPVDLSDTD
+3103 
-3113 GDGIYDYQDIDDDND
+3113 
-3128 GINTEDENPGDTN
+3128 
-3141 ITTNDSLD
+3141 
-3149 TNENGI
+3149 
-3155 PDSLDTDTNKCGT
+3155 
-3168 PYNIMTP
+3168 
-3175 DNDGEND
+3175 
-3182 SFFISCIDKPE
+3182 
-3193 YANNTVEIF
+3193 
-3202 NRWGNTVYKASGY
+3202 
-3215 NNESVSFKGISNG
+3215 
-3228 RTTLVV
+3228 
-3234 DEKLP
+3234 
-3239 AGTYYYIIDL
+3239 
-3249 GDGSKAKAGWLYINR
+3249 

>member
-14 TCLIFL
+14 TCLMFL
-20 LNITNVFAN
+20 LSITNVFAN
-29 PYVKNTDEYKSEI
+29 PYVKNATEYKSEVPFFI
-42 PLLKVNSALKTT
+42 EKLSLNKTEVSLSSAAIYNKSYYKLGA
-54 DFNLDFISF
+54 
-63 NSKNYSSLK
+63 SKA
-72 QVKIIR
+72 I
-78 KKKETSFLEGVLKT
+78 KKKETSFFEGMLNAVKGFVFSSKVTAAAFVVGGTGPGDDFDGDGVLNKDDIDDDNDGILDADEMGTYPPGDGTQNCKGIPADGGAMILNNSFTSPTVLKT
-92 IKSFIF
+92 DPSNSNGGYATTTEYWTIASGSVDTKNSDVWGLSPYDINTGSSQSLDLNGSNPGFIEQSVDVVPNTPYTLSFYYSGRALNITGTLEAEVVDASNNSLVSLSIPSSDF
-98 SKEDNN
+98 SFQWDGTKNEY
-104 QVVNINKGVSGLV
+104 VELAS
-117 FTGVNT
+117 FT
-123 VGKGDNL
+123 
-130 GYYLSECAGTTCP
+130 
-143 ISYREPTTPPNPL
+143 PTTSSVKIKL
-156 TEFDEGFSA
+156 SA
-165 FIGGD
+165 
-170 FTVPLNGGGEVEGKL
+170 P
-185 AVGGDLKIMKTG
+185 
-197 YTMGGSGGGS
+197 
-207 GVVGPLVADTWAL
+207 
-220 NDFSDDN
+220 
-227 LIVGGDLTGDKNILY
+227 
-242 WGDAIIGGVNTNG
+242 
-255 VNIGQIAGSTGFYQK
+255 GSTGSQGPLIDGIELKGATPDSVANLCPPLELDTDNDGIPNHLDLDSDGDGCSDAYEAGATTDTTADYQFPDVDTNNDG
-270 ELGKAN
+270 LVDAVDAGS
-276 VGIDF
+276 D
-281 IGALKELEAKST
+281 GAVDYTST
-293 YWASLPA
+293 YAQ
-300 TGTITNQWGDNK
+300 TT
-312 FTGDGTSMLQV
+312 DGTSSC
-323 FNINTP
+323 P
-329 ISGWG
+329 
-334 LSFIDVPKGA
+334 
-344 TVLINIAGSGT
+344 VL
-355 ITWSVSDATKGVS
+355 
-368 RENILLNFYEATNIK
+368 
-383 LKGEVDGSV
+383 
-392 LAPKTTSNL
+392 
-401 EVIGNVNG
+401 
-409 RLIVGGNVIH
+409 
-419 SGGGTE
+419 
-425 VHSYPFKGTL
+425 
-435 PVATVAEVDL
+435 
-445 VTTEVVD
+445 
-452 NISPKEGDT
+452 
-461 ITYTITVENKGPG
+461 
-474 DATAVNLTGLLPT
+474 
-487 ELTYVQETVSV
+487 
-498 GSYDKTTGLWTIGNI
+498 
-513 ANGDKVTLVLTATV
+513 
-527 NTGANGP
+527 
-534 LAYVITAPA
+534 
-543 SGNEN
+543 
-548 DPSMLDD
+548 
-555 AIKKVV
+555 
-561 TVSAGVSC
+561 C

-584 GIINSVDLDDDND
+584 GVLNKDDLDDDND
-597 GILDTVECTLS
+597 GILDTDEGFCSDELTGTWTGSGASWSSSAGGVTVTCSSTFISPASLYSSGNDTFNTTNYWLPNVAGGASFIYDVNWDSAPEGPTTDIDLLTDDQGSGTLTFTFSTPVVSPVLHIDKLGGSSDGMSNSLNFTLVTPNITLKRLSGTDDFEVTGTTIQKTPNLVLIDVNSEALPEVNRGTAAGSVRLDGVFTSVTFNWKGVGFEGNGGDLIEFAVETCASTDTDSDGTPDYLDLDSDNDGCSDALEGAQTTLTLASVDGKGILTGAVDANGVPTIVNGGQADVSSTDASVTGDECDDDGDGVINKDDKCNGFDDKADNDTDLVPDGCDLDDDNDGILDSVECTLS

-619 VGLGEVAI
+619 VGLGEVGI

-647 YENLSTRTRGGQPA
+647 YENLSTRTTGGQPA

-747 VSKFKVVTSRRT
+747 VSKFKVVTSRTT

-827 NGGQADVSSTDASV
+827 NGGQADVSSTD
-841 TGDECDDDGDGVVN
+841 
-855 KDDKCNGFDD
+855 
-865 KADND
+865 
-870 GDLVPDG
+870 
-877 CDLDDDNDGI
+877 
-887 LDSVEKTC
+887 
-895 SENGSIIWDSTTKG
+895 
-909 LLSNTFTASSSTATI
+909 
-924 IGTVATLATS
+924 
-934 SALQGPIYANGSGNA
+934 
-949 NIDITSRGGSGA
+949 
-961 IIGNETVISFPSEV
+961 
-975 TFSEF
+975 
-980 NVRSIAAANGSPT
+980 
-993 IAPNYDETQIIE
+993 
-1005 FYNGTTRVYFDGTL
+1005 
-1019 FTEGTGTIYH
+1019 
-1029 HPYYDGIDATYA
+1029 
-1041 SGGPY
+1041 
-1046 YNKLTG
+1046 
-1052 VAYPGNTTTNVAS
+1052 
-1065 PAYGGVNALEAGYK
+1065 
-1079 FIINEPITKIIIK
+1079 
-1092 QSPLAKQD
+1092 
-1100 NIGIRILDIC
+1100 
-1110 LGYQDTDSDGTPDYL
+1110 
-1125 DRDSDNDGCPDAL
+1125 
-1138 EGAQTTLTLASV
+1138 
-1150 DGKGILTGAVDA
+1150 
-1162 NGVPTLVSGGQADVS
+1162 
-1177 STDPAITGGECDD
+1177 PAITGGECDD

-1231 SVECGALLPG
+1231 VNEEVCVAPSFQSQKVIIETFGSGSRAVSDTPLTNMGLGFTQSIDNSMSDGQYALTHNSGYVGNFSSNTQHGTSGNGSGNYDDQFTYKLQDHTGNANGYMLAINGSAVGQEVYRRRFTELLQNSNVNVKFYLANIVRTITEELNPETGFLKPIIRVEIQNA
-1241 AVTGIDTN
+1241 
-1249 TLTGTFTS
+1249 S
-1257 SVLSTDFTLTSPS
+1257 
-1270 QIELPLGNKIPVEF
+1270 K
-1284 KSYAG
+1284 
-1289 VTEGILAYWDEG
+1289 
-1301 NVIPNTF
+1301 NV
-1308 DIKFTLQ
+1308 
-1315 APVNGVLNAL
+1315 
-1325 RIASNA
+1325 IASNII
-1331 PGSAYGAQ
+1331 GD
-1339 NAKKQ
+1339 
-1344 ITLTWP
+1344 
-1350 GGTRAVLSDPLNEIV
+1350 DPAESIPR
-1365 NLTDGAVIT
+1365 DGAWHEFEFNLNILSNSEIDFVVYSDQT
-1374 SGTILELDSGTNQIL
+1374 SGKGNDFALD
-1389 NSRWYLDI
+1389 DI
-1397 DLAGVSYPFSLD
+1397 SLTYTKLLCD
-1409 YHTVSSVLTRYE
+1409 S
-1421 GFSFLPKGCSDLDGD
+1421 DGD
-1436 TLTNNLDLDS
+1436 NIPNYLDLDS
-1446 DADGCNDVLESGGID
+1446 DNDGCNDVLESGGID

-1496 TKLTADFTG
+1496 TKLTADFTA

-1529 ISYDASNNPI
+1529 ISYDASNNPV

-1567 TGVYTTVTTAT
+1567 TGVYSTVTTAT

-1742 GGIPDSAFFGLG
+1742 AGIPDSAFFGLG
-1754 VIPTN
+1754 VIPKN

-1824 ANYTIVSYINSVCYI
+1824 ANYTIVSYINSICYI

-1951 ASPVKIQIDFTKEMY
+1951 TSPVKIQIDFTKEMY

-1980 GFRMDKITITSD
+1980 GFRIDKITITSD

-2046 EEVGTVSDPGVR
+2046 EEEGTVSDPGVR

-2084 SDNDGCNDVVESGG
+2084 SDNDGCNDVLESGG
-2098 IDADADGILDGTGFD
+2098 IDADNDGILDGTGFD

-2119 GGING
+2119 GGVNG
-2124 YNGATGNEY
+2124 YDGATGNEY

-2147 QTVTEGTGTSFTL
+2147 QTVTEGTATSFTL
-2160 TSATAETTIS
+2160 TSAIAETTIS

-2203 LTNTGVYST
+2203 LTNTGVYTT
-2212 VTTATL
+2212 VTTAIL

-2273 SEDGDVIISG
+2273 SEDGDVTISG

-2355 TAPTIALTIDDITAD
+2355 TAPTITTTTPIEGDDI
-2370 NILNAAEAGTTIAVT
+2370 INASEDGDVTISGVTTDVED
-2385 GTVGGDFNTG
+2385 GQ
-2395 DTVTLTVDGTDYTGT
+2395 TVT
-2410 VDKGGVYSIDVPGS
+2410 
-2424 ALAADADVTVGGSVT
+2424 VT
-2439 TTDIAGNTVSATDT
+2439 
-2453 QVYSIDT
+2453 
-2460 VLPVPTLTIDDITAD
+2460 
-2475 NILNATEAGT
+2475 
-2485 TIAVTG
+2485 
-2491 TVGGDFNTGDTVTL
+2491 
-2505 TVDGTDYTGTV
+2505 
-2516 DALGAYSIDVPGSGL
+2516 
-2531 VADPDTTVAGSV
+2531 
-2543 TTTDGSG
+2543 
-2550 NTASAT
+2550 
-2556 DTQVYSIDTVLP
+2556 
-2568 SPIAT
+2568 
-2573 DDTLTGN
+2573 
-2580 TPGDDATVKLLDND
+2580 
-2594 KLSDGTEITDPSTQV
+2594 LSDGTNSV
-2609 TIDLDPSTPGVQNT
+2609 TTS
-2623 LVVPNQ
+2623 
-2629 GTWTVDP
+2629 GTV
-2636 ATGIL
+2636 TG
-2641 TFSPEDGFTQTP
+2641 
-2653 TDISYELTETSTGLS
+2653 
-2668 DIATVK
+2668 
-2674 AEYTEADPIA
+2674 
-2684 TNDSST
+2684 
-2690 GNTPGDDVVVNLL
+2690 
-2703 DNDKLSDGTEIT
+2703 
-2715 DPSTQVTIDL
+2715 
-2725 DPSTPGVQNTLVVP
+2725 
-2739 NQGTW
+2739 
-2744 TLDPLTGNLTFN
+2744 
-2756 PEDGFTQT
+2756 
-2764 PTDISYE
+2764 
-2771 LTETSTGLSDI
+2771 
-2782 ATVKAEYTEADPI
+2782 
-2795 ATNDS
+2795 
-2800 STGNTPGVNATV
+2800 
-2812 NLLTNDDLSDGT
+2812 
-2824 QATVSNTSIEL
+2824 
-2835 IDLATGIATT
+2835 
-2845 TPNVVTVAGEGVWTL
+2845 GVWTA
-2860 DPLTGNLTFNPI
+2860 
-2872 DGCTTDPTEI
+2872 TDVDV
-2882 IYELTETSTGLTDI
+2882 SGLTDGQI
-2896 ATVKAGYTEVDPI
+2896 
-2909 ATDDSSTGN
+2909 
-2918 TPGDDISVNVLTDD
+2918 
-2932 SLSDGTAITNPAT
+2932 
-2945 QVTIDLDPTI
+2945 
-2955 AGIQNTIV
+2955 
-2963 VANQGV
+2963 
-2969 WTVNPATGVLI
+2969 
-2980 FSPDIGFTTDPTGI
+2980 
-2994 IYELTETSTGL
+2994 
-3005 SDTATVIMLLDTDSD
+3005 
-3020 GIPNVIDIDDDNDGI
+3020 
-3035 LDTDE
+3035 
-3040 GDGFLDTDNDGIPD
+3040 
-3054 SLDTDSD
+3054 
-3061 NDGVVDIIEGNDAN
+3061 
-3075 ADGIPDAIPSG
+3075 
-3086 VDTDSD
+3086 
-3092 GLDDAFDTDNG
+3092 
-3103 GSPVDLSDTD
+3103 
-3113 GDGIYDYQDIDDDND
+3113 
-3128 GINTEDENPGDTN
+3128 
-3141 ITTNDSLD
+3141 
-3149 TNENGI
+3149 
-3155 PDSLDTDTNKCGT
+3155 
-3168 PYNIMTP
+3168 
-3175 DNDGEND
+3175 
-3182 SFFISCIDKPE
+3182 
-3193 YANNTVEIF
+3193 
-3202 NRWGNTVYKASGY
+3202 
-3215 NNESVSFKGISNG
+3215 
-3228 RTTLVV
+3228 
-3234 DEKLP
+3234 
-3239 AGTYYYIIDL
+3239 
-3249 GDGSKAKAGWLYINR
+3249 

>member
-98 SKEDNN
+98 SKEENN

-165 FIGGD
+165 FVGGD
-170 FTVPLNGGGEVEGKL
+170 FTVTSNGGGEVEGKL
-185 AVGGDLKIMKTG
+185 AVGGDLKIMKRG

-242 WGDAIIGGVNTNG
+242 WGDAIIGGANTNG
-255 VNIGQIAGSTGFYQK
+255 VNIWQIGGSTGFFEK
-270 ELGKAN
+270 EVGKVN
-276 VGIDF
+276 IGIDF
-281 IGALKELEAKST
+281 PAVLSVLETKST
-293 YWASLPA
+293 YWASLPS
-300 TGTITNQWGDNK
+300 TGTNTNKWGDNK
-312 FTGDGTSMLQV
+312 FIGDGISMLQV
-323 FNINTP
+323 FNINTD

-334 LSFIDVPKGA
+334 LSFVDVPTGA
-344 TVLINIAGSGT
+344 TVLINISGSGT
-355 ITWSVSDATKGVS
+355 ITWDVSGAVKGVS
-368 RENILLNFYEATNIK
+368 RENILLNFYEATDIK
-383 LKGEVDGSV
+383 LKGEVDASV

-425 VHSYPFKGTL
+425 VHNYPFKGIL
-435 PVATVAEVDL
+435 PAATVTEVDL

-452 NISPKEGDT
+452 NTSPKEGDT
-461 ITYTITVENKGPG
+461 ITYTISVENKGPS
-474 DATAVNLTGLLPT
+474 DATAVNLIGLLPT

-597 GILDTVECTLS
+597 GILDTVEGFCSDELTGTWTGSGASWSSSAGGVTVTCSSTFISPASLYSSGNDTFNTTNYWLPNVAGGASFIYDVNWDSAPEGPTTDIDLLTDDQGSGTLTFTFS
-608 FVNFSSNTRFG
+608 TPVVSPVLHIDKLGGSSNGMSNSLNFTLVTPNITLKRLSGTDDF
-619 VGLGEVAI
+619 EVTGTTI
-627 DGSIDVSTRFSLP
+627 QKTPNLVLIDVNSEALP
-640 AGSVIIN
+640 EVNRGTAAGSVR
-647 YENLSTRTRGGQPA
+647 LDGVFTS
-661 VSASQPTT
+661 VT
-669 FTITGTVP
+669 FNWKGVGFEGN
-677 VYVAIRHGGDLSG
+677 GGDL
-690 VNSYDGIE
+690 IE
-698 SLDNVTYNFTS
+698 FAVETCAS
-709 TLETGY
+709 T
-715 TDSVLANNYQV
+715 
-726 ISDASSDGNN
+726 
-736 ADKFRWQSSSF
+736 
-747 VSKFKVVTSRRT
+747 
-759 LNNNYRL
+759 
-766 ELAICKDTDS
+766 DTDS
-776 DGTPDYLDRDSDNDG
+776 DGTPDYLDLDSDNDG

-827 NGGQADVSSTDASV
+827 NGGQADVSSTD
-841 TGDECDDDGDGVVN
+841 
-855 KDDKCNGFDD
+855 
-865 KADND
+865 
-870 GDLVPDG
+870 
-877 CDLDDDNDGI
+877 
-887 LDSVEKTC
+887 
-895 SENGSIIWDSTTKG
+895 
-909 LLSNTFTASSSTATI
+909 
-924 IGTVATLATS
+924 
-934 SALQGPIYANGSGNA
+934 
-949 NIDITSRGGSGA
+949 
-961 IIGNETVISFPSEV
+961 
-975 TFSEF
+975 
-980 NVRSIAAANGSPT
+980 
-993 IAPNYDETQIIE
+993 
-1005 FYNGTTRVYFDGTL
+1005 
-1019 FTEGTGTIYH
+1019 
-1029 HPYYDGIDATYA
+1029 
-1041 SGGPY
+1041 
-1046 YNKLTG
+1046 
-1052 VAYPGNTTTNVAS
+1052 
-1065 PAYGGVNALEAGYK
+1065 
-1079 FIINEPITKIIIK
+1079 
-1092 QSPLAKQD
+1092 
-1100 NIGIRILDIC
+1100 
-1110 LGYQDTDSDGTPDYL
+1110 
-1125 DRDSDNDGCPDAL
+1125 
-1138 EGAQTTLTLASV
+1138 
-1150 DGKGILTGAVDA
+1150 
-1162 NGVPTLVSGGQADVS
+1162 
-1177 STDPAITGGECDD
+1177 PAITGGQCDD

-1365 NLTDGAVIT
+1365 NLTEGAVIT

-1496 TKLTADFTG
+1496 TKLTADFTA

-1529 ISYDASNNPI
+1529 ISYDASNNPV

-1567 TGVYTTVTTAT
+1567 TGVYSTVTTAT

-1742 GGIPDSAFFGLG
+1742 AGIPDSAFFGLG

-1824 ANYTIVSYINSVCYI
+1824 ANYTIVSYINSICYI

-2119 GGING
+2119 GGVNG
-2124 YNGATGNEY
+2124 YDGATGNEY

-2139 ADFTALTD
+2139 ADFTALIN

-2160 TSATAETTIS
+2160 TSAIAETTIS

-2212 VTTATL
+2212 VTTAIL

-2224 GLGGNK
+2224 GLGGSV

-2248 ATLSTSAYPT
+2248 ATLTVNNFPVADNDSSTGNVPGADT
-2258 ITTTTPI
+2258 VVN
-2265 EGDDIINA
+2265 II
-2273 SEDGDVIISG
+2273 DGDVLG
-2283 VTTDVEDGQTV
+2283 DGTQADPTDVTVALIAPKSGTLNANGTV
-2294 TVTLSDGTNSVT
+2294 TVPGE
-2306 TSGTV
+2306 
-2311 TGGVW
+2311 GVW
-2316 TATDVDVS
+2316 AY
-2324 GLTDGQITVTADVT
+2324 
-2338 DVAGNPA
+2338 N
-2345 QDADPVTKDA
+2345 DA
-2355 TAPTIALTIDDITAD
+2355 TGELTFNPD
-2370 NILNAAEAGTTIAVT
+2370 AG
-2385 GTVGGDFNTG
+2385 F
-2395 DTVTLTVDGTDYTGT
+2395 
-2410 VDKGGVYSIDVPGS
+2410 
-2424 ALAADADVTVGGSVT
+2424 
-2439 TTDIAGNTVSATDT
+2439 TTD
-2453 QVYSIDT
+2453 
-2460 VLPVPTLTIDDITAD
+2460 
-2475 NILNATEAGT
+2475 
-2485 TIAVTG
+2485 
-2491 TVGGDFNTGDTVTL
+2491 
-2505 TVDGTDYTGTV
+2505 
-2516 DALGAYSIDVPGSGL
+2516 
-2531 VADPDTTVAGSV
+2531 
-2543 TTTDGSG
+2543 
-2550 NTASAT
+2550 
-2556 DTQVYSIDTVLP
+2556 
-2568 SPIAT
+2568 
-2573 DDTLTGN
+2573 
-2580 TPGDDATVKLLDND
+2580 
-2594 KLSDGTEITDPSTQV
+2594 
-2609 TIDLDPSTPGVQNT
+2609 
-2623 LVVPNQ
+2623 
-2629 GTWTVDP
+2629 
-2636 ATGIL
+2636 
-2641 TFSPEDGFTQTP
+2641 P
-2653 TDISYELTETSTGLS
+2653 TDITYTITE
-2668 DIATVK
+2668 IATTLTSAAAIVHV
-2674 AEYTEADPIA
+2674 EYTEADPIA
-2684 TNDSST
+2684 NDDTNT
-2690 GNTPGDDVVVNLL
+2690 TPGTPGVDVSIALL
-2703 DNDKLSDGTEIT
+2703 PNDKLSDG
-2715 DPSTQVTIDL
+2715 S
-2725 DPSTPGVQNTLVVP
+2725 
-2739 NQGTW
+2739 
-2744 TLDPLTGNLTFN
+2744 
-2756 PEDGFTQT
+2756 
-2764 PTDISYE
+2764 
-2771 LTETSTGLSDI
+2771 
-2782 ATVKAEYTEADPI
+2782 
-2795 ATNDS
+2795 
-2800 STGNTPGVNATV
+2800 
-2812 NLLTNDDLSDGT
+2812 
-2824 QATVSNTSIEL
+2824 QATVSNTSI
-2835 IDLATGIATT
+2835 
-2845 TPNVVTVAGEGVWTL
+2845 
-2860 DPLTGNLTFNPI
+2860 
-2872 DGCTTDPTEI
+2872 
-2882 IYELTETSTGLTDI
+2882 
-2896 ATVKAGYTEVDPI
+2896 
-2909 ATDDSSTGN
+2909 
-2918 TPGDDISVNVLTDD
+2918 
-2932 SLSDGTAITNPAT
+2932 
-2945 QVTIDLDPTI
+2945 
-2955 AGIQNTIV
+2955 
-2963 VANQGV
+2963 
-2969 WTVNPATGVLI
+2969 
-2980 FSPDIGFTTDPTGI
+2980 
-2994 IYELTETSTGL
+2994 
-3005 SDTATVIMLLDTDSD
+3005 
-3020 GIPNVIDIDDDNDGI
+3020 
-3035 LDTDE
+3035 
-3040 GDGFLDTDNDGIPD
+3040 
-3054 SLDTDSD
+3054 
-3061 NDGVVDIIEGNDAN
+3061 
-3075 ADGIPDAIPSG
+3075 
-3086 VDTDSD
+3086 
-3092 GLDDAFDTDNG
+3092 
-3103 GSPVDLSDTD
+3103 
-3113 GDGIYDYQDIDDDND
+3113 
-3128 GINTEDENPGDTN
+3128 
-3141 ITTNDSLD
+3141 
-3149 TNENGI
+3149 
-3155 PDSLDTDTNKCGT
+3155 
-3168 PYNIMTP
+3168 
-3175 DNDGEND
+3175 
-3182 SFFISCIDKPE
+3182 
-3193 YANNTVEIF
+3193 
-3202 NRWGNTVYKASGY
+3202 
-3215 NNESVSFKGISNG
+3215 
-3228 RTTLVV
+3228 
-3234 DEKLP
+3234 
-3239 AGTYYYIIDL
+3239 
-3249 GDGSKAKAGWLYINR
+3249 

>member
-14 TCLIFL
+14 TCLMFL
-20 LNITNVFAN
+20 LSITNVFAN
-29 PYVKNTDEYKSEI
+29 PYVKNATAYKSEVPFFI
-42 PLLKVNSALKTT
+42 EKLSLNKTEVSLSSAAIYNKSYYKLGA
-54 DFNLDFISF
+54 
-63 NSKNYSSLK
+63 SKA
-72 QVKIIR
+72 I
-78 KKKETSFLEGVLKT
+78 KKKETSFFEGMLNAVKGFVFSSKVTAAVFVVGGTGPGDDFDGDSVLNKDDLDD
-92 IKSFIF
+92 
-98 SKEDNN
+98 DNDG
-104 QVVNINKGVSGLV
+104 ILDTDECSAIPLAEATLV
-117 FTGVNT
+117 FDEN
-123 VGKGDNL
+123 N
-130 GYYLSECAGTTCP
+130 
-143 ISYREPTTPPNPL
+143 PPNPSKTYSNVQSSGL
-156 TEFDEGFSA
+156 NATVSFSGPA
-165 FIGGD
+165 NVAPATFLASD
-170 FTVPLNGGGEVEGKL
+170 VFTLF
-185 AVGGDLKIMKTG
+185 A
-197 YTMGGSGGGS
+197 SGGING
-207 GVVGPLVADTWAL
+207 TETITF
-220 NDFSDDN
+220 DFSDNPLNEVCFDIIHINGDATFGGDEIEFYATTESGMQLTNPILKPATATPAYN
-227 LIVGGDLTGDKNILY
+227 LQNGTATGSSTPNMAVATVGDGSVNSNLGVSFTSGVDKIKSITLLWRDVGGKVATHGIGFRNIDMTRNAALNCPNTD
-242 WGDAIIGGVNTNG
+242 GDAYTDNFDLDSDNDGCSDAYEAGATTDTTADYQFPDVDTNNDG
-255 VNIGQIAGSTGFYQK
+255 LVDAVDAGS
-270 ELGKAN
+270 
-276 VGIDF
+276 D
-281 IGALKELEAKST
+281 GAVDYTPT
-293 YWASLPA
+293 YAQ
-300 TGTITNQWGDNK
+300 TT
-312 FTGDGTSMLQV
+312 DGTSSC
-323 FNINTP
+323 P
-329 ISGWG
+329 
-334 LSFIDVPKGA
+334 
-344 TVLINIAGSGT
+344 VL
-355 ITWSVSDATKGVS
+355 
-368 RENILLNFYEATNIK
+368 
-383 LKGEVDGSV
+383 
-392 LAPKTTSNL
+392 
-401 EVIGNVNG
+401 
-409 RLIVGGNVIH
+409 
-419 SGGGTE
+419 
-425 VHSYPFKGTL
+425 
-435 PVATVAEVDL
+435 
-445 VTTEVVD
+445 
-452 NISPKEGDT
+452 
-461 ITYTITVENKGPG
+461 
-474 DATAVNLTGLLPT
+474 
-487 ELTYVQETVSV
+487 
-498 GSYDKTTGLWTIGNI
+498 
-513 ANGDKVTLVLTATV
+513 
-527 NTGANGP
+527 
-534 LAYVITAPA
+534 
-543 SGNEN
+543 
-548 DPSMLDD
+548 
-555 AIKKVV
+555 
-561 TVSAGVSC
+561 C

-584 GIINSVDLDDDND
+584 GVLNKDDLDDDND
-597 GILDTVECTLS
+597 GILDTDEGFCSDELTGTWTGSGASWSSSAGGVTVTCSSTFISPASLYSSGNDTFNTTNYWLPNVAGGASFIYDVNWDSAPEGPTTDIDLLTDDQGSGTLTFTFS
-608 FVNFSSNTRFG
+608 TPVVSPVLHIDKLGGSSNGMSNSLNFTLVTPNITLKRLSGTDDF
-619 VGLGEVAI
+619 EVTGTTI
-627 DGSIDVSTRFSLP
+627 QKTPNLVLIDVNSEALP
-640 AGSVIIN
+640 EVNRGTAAGSVR
-647 YENLSTRTRGGQPA
+647 LDGVFTS
-661 VSASQPTT
+661 VT
-669 FTITGTVP
+669 FNWKGVGFEGN
-677 VYVAIRHGGDLSG
+677 GGDL
-690 VNSYDGIE
+690 IE
-698 SLDNVTYNFTS
+698 FAVETCAS
-709 TLETGY
+709 T
-715 TDSVLANNYQV
+715 
-726 ISDASSDGNN
+726 
-736 ADKFRWQSSSF
+736 
-747 VSKFKVVTSRRT
+747 
-759 LNNNYRL
+759 
-766 ELAICKDTDS
+766 DTDS
-776 DGTPDYLDRDSDNDG
+776 DGTPDYLDLDSDNDG

-827 NGGQADVSSTDASV
+827 SGGQADVSGADPAI
-841 TGDECDDDGDGVVN
+841 TGGQCDDDGDGVLN
-855 KDDKCNGFDD
+855 KDDICNGFDD

-1065 PAYGGVNALEAGYK
+1065 PAYGGVSALEAGYK

-1125 DRDSDNDGCPDAL
+1125 DLDSDNDGCSDAL

-1162 NGVPTLVSGGQADVS
+1162 NGVPTIVNGGQADVS
-1177 STDPAITGGECDD
+1177 STDPAITGGQCDD
-1190 DGDGVLNKD
+1190 DGDGVVNKD

-1350 GGTRAVLSDPLNEIV
+1350 GGTSAVLSDPLNEIV

-1496 TKLTADFTG
+1496 TKLTADFTA

-1529 ISYDASNNPI
+1529 ISYDASNNPV

-1567 TGVYTTVTTAT
+1567 TGVYSTVTTAT

-1664 DADADGI
+1664 DADVDGI

-1742 GGIPDSAFFGLG
+1742 GGIPDSAFFGFGLT
-1754 VIPTN
+1754 PTN

-1980 GFRMDKITITSD
+1980 GFRMDKVTITSD
-1992 VGNPILTK
+1992 EGNPILTK

-2007 FTVANNQAT
+2007 FTVVNNQAT

-2084 SDNDGCNDVVESGG
+2084 SDNDGCNDVLESGG
-2098 IDADADGILDGTGFD
+2098 IDADNDGILDGTGFD

-2119 GGING
+2119 GGVNG
-2124 YNGATGNEY
+2124 YDGATGNEY

-2160 TSATAETTIS
+2160 TSAIADEATAYVAGVPT
-2170 YDASNNPVYGT
+2170 YGT
-2181 TGNANIGI
+2181 PGNADAGI

-2203 LTNTGVYST
+2203 LTNTGVYTT

-2248 ATLSTSAYPT
+2248 ATLTVNNFPVADNDSSTGNVPGADT
-2258 ITTTTPI
+2258 VVN
-2265 EGDDIINA
+2265 II
-2273 SEDGDVIISG
+2273 DGDVLG
-2283 VTTDVEDGQTV
+2283 DGTQADPTDVTVALIAPKSGTLNANGTV
-2294 TVTLSDGTNSVT
+2294 TVPGE
-2306 TSGTV
+2306 
-2311 TGGVW
+2311 GVW
-2316 TATDVDVS
+2316 AY
-2324 GLTDGQITVTADVT
+2324 
-2338 DVAGNPA
+2338 N
-2345 QDADPVTKDA
+2345 DA
-2355 TAPTIALTIDDITAD
+2355 TGELTFNPD
-2370 NILNAAEAGTTIAVT
+2370 AG
-2385 GTVGGDFNTG
+2385 F
-2395 DTVTLTVDGTDYTGT
+2395 
-2410 VDKGGVYSIDVPGS
+2410 
-2424 ALAADADVTVGGSVT
+2424 
-2439 TTDIAGNTVSATDT
+2439 TTD
-2453 QVYSIDT
+2453 
-2460 VLPVPTLTIDDITAD
+2460 
-2475 NILNATEAGT
+2475 
-2485 TIAVTG
+2485 
-2491 TVGGDFNTGDTVTL
+2491 
-2505 TVDGTDYTGTV
+2505 
-2516 DALGAYSIDVPGSGL
+2516 
-2531 VADPDTTVAGSV
+2531 
-2543 TTTDGSG
+2543 
-2550 NTASAT
+2550 
-2556 DTQVYSIDTVLP
+2556 
-2568 SPIAT
+2568 
-2573 DDTLTGN
+2573 
-2580 TPGDDATVKLLDND
+2580 
-2594 KLSDGTEITDPSTQV
+2594 
-2609 TIDLDPSTPGVQNT
+2609 
-2623 LVVPNQ
+2623 
-2629 GTWTVDP
+2629 
-2636 ATGIL
+2636 
-2641 TFSPEDGFTQTP
+2641 P
-2653 TDISYELTETSTGLS
+2653 TDITYTITE
-2668 DIATVK
+2668 IATTLTSAAAIVHV
-2674 AEYTEADPIA
+2674 EYTEADPIA
-2684 TNDSST
+2684 NDDTNT
-2690 GNTPGDDVVVNLL
+2690 TPGTPGVDVSIALL
-2703 DNDKLSDGTEIT
+2703 PNDKLSDGSQATVSNTSIKLIAPKGGT
-2715 DPSTQVTIDL
+2715 LNADGTVTI
-2725 DPSTPGVQNTLVVP
+2725 P
-2739 NQGTW
+2739 NEGTW
-2744 TLDPLTGNLTFN
+2744 TLDPLTGIVTFD
-2756 PEDGFTQT
+2756 PEPGFTQA
-2764 PTDISYE
+2764 P
-2771 LTETSTGLSDI
+2771 
-2782 ATVKAEYTEADPI
+2782 AT
-2795 ATNDS
+2795 
-2800 STGNTPGVNATV
+2800 
-2812 NLLTNDDLSDGT
+2812 
-2824 QATVSNTSIEL
+2824 
-2835 IDLATGIATT
+2835 ID
-2845 TPNVVTVAGEGVWTL
+2845 
-2860 DPLTGNLTFNPI
+2860 
-2872 DGCTTDPTEI
+2872 
-2882 IYELTETSTGLTDI
+2882 YQLTETSTGLTDN
-2896 ATVKAGYTEVDPI
+2896 ATITAAYTEADPI
-2909 ATDDSSTGN
+2909 A
-2918 TPGDDISVNVLTDD
+2918 
-2932 SLSDGTAITNPAT
+2932 
-2945 QVTIDLDPTI
+2945 
-2955 AGIQNTIV
+2955 
-2963 VANQGV
+2963 
-2969 WTVNPATGVLI
+2969 
-2980 FSPDIGFTTDPTGI
+2980 
-2994 IYELTETSTGL
+2994 
-3005 SDTATVIMLLDTDSD
+3005 
-3020 GIPNVIDIDDDNDGI
+3020 
-3035 LDTDE
+3035 
-3040 GDGFLDTDNDGIPD
+3040 
-3054 SLDTDSD
+3054 
-3061 NDGVVDIIEGNDAN
+3061 
-3075 ADGIPDAIPSG
+3075 
-3086 VDTDSD
+3086 
-3092 GLDDAFDTDNG
+3092 
-3103 GSPVDLSDTD
+3103 
-3113 GDGIYDYQDIDDDND
+3113 
-3128 GINTEDENPGDTN
+3128 
-3141 ITTNDSLD
+3141 
-3149 TNENGI
+3149 
-3155 PDSLDTDTNKCGT
+3155 
-3168 PYNIMTP
+3168 
-3175 DNDGEND
+3175 
-3182 SFFISCIDKPE
+3182 
-3193 YANNTVEIF
+3193 
-3202 NRWGNTVYKASGY
+3202 
-3215 NNESVSFKGISNG
+3215 
-3228 RTTLVV
+3228 
-3234 DEKLP
+3234 
-3239 AGTYYYIIDL
+3239 
-3249 GDGSKAKAGWLYINR
+3249 

>member
-14 TCLIFL
+14 TCLMFL
-20 LNITNVFAN
+20 LSITNVFAN
-29 PYVKNTDEYKSEI
+29 PYVKNATEYKSEVPFFI
-42 PLLKVNSALKTT
+42 EKLSLNKTEVSLSSAAIYNKSYYKLGA
-54 DFNLDFISF
+54 
-63 NSKNYSSLK
+63 SKA
-72 QVKIIR
+72 I
-78 KKKETSFLEGVLKT
+78 KKKETSFFEGMLNAVKGFVFSSKVTAAAFVVGGTGPGDDFDGDGVLNKDDIDDDNDGILDADEMGTYPPGDGTQNCKGIPADGGAMILNNSFTSPTVLKT
-92 IKSFIF
+92 DPSNSNGGYATTTEYWTIASGSVDTKNSDVWGLSPYDINTGSSQSLDLNGSNPGFIEQSVDVVPNTPYTLSFYYSGRALNITGTLEAEVVDASNNSLVSLSIPSSDF
-98 SKEDNN
+98 SFQWDGTKNEY
-104 QVVNINKGVSGLV
+104 VELAS
-117 FTGVNT
+117 FT
-123 VGKGDNL
+123 
-130 GYYLSECAGTTCP
+130 
-143 ISYREPTTPPNPL
+143 PTTSSVKIKL
-156 TEFDEGFSA
+156 SA
-165 FIGGD
+165 
-170 FTVPLNGGGEVEGKL
+170 P
-185 AVGGDLKIMKTG
+185 
-197 YTMGGSGGGS
+197 
-207 GVVGPLVADTWAL
+207 
-220 NDFSDDN
+220 
-227 LIVGGDLTGDKNILY
+227 
-242 WGDAIIGGVNTNG
+242 
-255 VNIGQIAGSTGFYQK
+255 GSTGSQGPLIDGI
-270 ELGKAN
+270 EL
-276 VGIDF
+276 
-281 IGALKELEAKST
+281 
-293 YWASLPA
+293 
-300 TGTITNQWGDNK
+300 
-312 FTGDGTSMLQV
+312 
-323 FNINTP
+323 
-329 ISGWG
+329 
-334 LSFIDVPKGA
+334 KGA
-344 TVLINIAGSGT
+344 TPDSVANLCPPLELDTDNDGIPNHLDLDSDGDGCSDAYEAGATTDTTADYQFPDVDANNDGLVDAVDAGSDGAVDYTPTYAQT
-355 ITWSVSDATKGVS
+355 I
-368 RENILLNFYEATNIK
+368 
-383 LKGEVDGSV
+383 DGAS
-392 LAPKTTSNL
+392 SC
-401 EVIGNVNG
+401 
-409 RLIVGGNVIH
+409 
-419 SGGGTE
+419 
-425 VHSYPFKGTL
+425 
-435 PVATVAEVDL
+435 PV
-445 VTTEVVD
+445 
-452 NISPKEGDT
+452 
-461 ITYTITVENKGPG
+461 
-474 DATAVNLTGLLPT
+474 
-487 ELTYVQETVSV
+487 
-498 GSYDKTTGLWTIGNI
+498 
-513 ANGDKVTLVLTATV
+513 
-527 NTGANGP
+527 
-534 LAYVITAPA
+534 
-543 SGNEN
+543 
-548 DPSMLDD
+548 
-555 AIKKVV
+555 VV
-561 TVSAGVSC
+561 TC
-569 TDPNKYGDTCDFDGD
+569 TDPNKYSATCDFDGD
-584 GIINSVDLDDDND
+584 GVLNKDDLDDDND
-597 GILDTVECTLS
+597 GILDTVEGFCYQTPEFVMKATATASGAGSAGFPVLNMNIPSERYGFLVVLVTVERDHTGAGGVGGNWAYPAGTVAPLKFAGTTLNSLGSLYTYVSDLPRDISIAKHSMATTVYYIAIDNVALVNESFDFSGFSPPKNAGDEFSITAVYYKGVVGIEYKKHSIEMLSTTNSWNISGESTNINNVLMSYSESSNDTGITGTPNWDFIASTKQANSNGTLTDLRGSNENSGLSTYLESITGVLGSQTASYTVSPDNIHQGGIMFELKAEVCNVPDTDKDGAPDYFDLDSDNDGCPDALEGTQTTLTLASVDGKGILTGAVDANGVPTIVSGGQADVSGADPAITGGQCDDDGDGVINKDDKCNGFDDKADNDTDLVPDGCDLDDDNDGILDSVECTLS

-619 VGLGEVAI
+619 VGLGEVGI

-647 YENLSTRTRGGQPA
+647 YENLSTRTTGGQPA

-747 VSKFKVVTSRRT
+747 VSKFKVVTSRTT

-791 CSDALEGAQ
+791 CS
-800 TTLTL
+800 
-805 ASVDGKGILTG
+805 
-816 AVDANGVPTIV
+816 
-827 NGGQADVSSTDASV
+827 
-841 TGDECDDDGDGVVN
+841 
-855 KDDKCNGFDD
+855 
-865 KADND
+865 
-870 GDLVPDG
+870 
-877 CDLDDDNDGI
+877 
-887 LDSVEKTC
+887 
-895 SENGSIIWDSTTKG
+895 
-909 LLSNTFTASSSTATI
+909 
-924 IGTVATLATS
+924 
-934 SALQGPIYANGSGNA
+934 
-949 NIDITSRGGSGA
+949 
-961 IIGNETVISFPSEV
+961 
-975 TFSEF
+975 
-980 NVRSIAAANGSPT
+980 
-993 IAPNYDETQIIE
+993 
-1005 FYNGTTRVYFDGTL
+1005 
-1019 FTEGTGTIYH
+1019 
-1029 HPYYDGIDATYA
+1029 
-1041 SGGPY
+1041 
-1046 YNKLTG
+1046 
-1052 VAYPGNTTTNVAS
+1052 
-1065 PAYGGVNALEAGYK
+1065 
-1079 FIINEPITKIIIK
+1079 
-1092 QSPLAKQD
+1092 
-1100 NIGIRILDIC
+1100 
-1110 LGYQDTDSDGTPDYL
+1110 
-1125 DRDSDNDGCPDAL
+1125 DAL

-1270 QIELPLGNKIPVEF
+1270 QIELPLGNKIPVKF

-1496 TKLTADFTG
+1496 TKLTADFTA

-1529 ISYDASNNPI
+1529 ISYDASNNPV

-1567 TGVYTTVTTAT
+1567 TGVYSTVTTAT

-1742 GGIPDSAFFGLG
+1742 AGIPDSAFFGLG
-1754 VIPTN
+1754 VIPKN

-1824 ANYTIVSYINSVCYI
+1824 ANYTIVSYINSICYI

-1852 DDVNDICDVDIDND
+1852 DRVNDICDVDIDND

-1895 IKLAGGIDMSI
+1895 ITLAGGIDMSI

-2084 SDNDGCNDVVESGG
+2084 SDNDGCNDVLESGG
-2098 IDADADGILDGTGFD
+2098 IDADNDGILDGTGFD

-2119 GGING
+2119 GGVNG
-2124 YNGATGNEY
+2124 YDGATGNEY

-2160 TSATAETTIS
+2160 TSAIADEATAYVAGVPT
-2170 YDASNNPVYGT
+2170 YGT
-2181 TGNANIGI
+2181 PGNADAGI

-2203 LTNTGVYST
+2203 LTNTGVYTT

-2248 ATLSTSAYPT
+2248 ATLTVNNFPVADNDSSTGNVPGADT
-2258 ITTTTPI
+2258 VVN
-2265 EGDDIINA
+2265 II
-2273 SEDGDVIISG
+2273 DGDVLG
-2283 VTTDVEDGQTV
+2283 DGTQADPTDVTVALIAPKSGTLNANGTV
-2294 TVTLSDGTNSVT
+2294 TVPGE
-2306 TSGTV
+2306 
-2311 TGGVW
+2311 GVW
-2316 TATDVDVS
+2316 AY
-2324 GLTDGQITVTADVT
+2324 
-2338 DVAGNPA
+2338 N
-2345 QDADPVTKDA
+2345 DA
-2355 TAPTIALTIDDITAD
+2355 TGELTFNPD
-2370 NILNAAEAGTTIAVT
+2370 AG
-2385 GTVGGDFNTG
+2385 F
-2395 DTVTLTVDGTDYTGT
+2395 
-2410 VDKGGVYSIDVPGS
+2410 
-2424 ALAADADVTVGGSVT
+2424 
-2439 TTDIAGNTVSATDT
+2439 TTD
-2453 QVYSIDT
+2453 
-2460 VLPVPTLTIDDITAD
+2460 
-2475 NILNATEAGT
+2475 
-2485 TIAVTG
+2485 
-2491 TVGGDFNTGDTVTL
+2491 
-2505 TVDGTDYTGTV
+2505 
-2516 DALGAYSIDVPGSGL
+2516 
-2531 VADPDTTVAGSV
+2531 
-2543 TTTDGSG
+2543 
-2550 NTASAT
+2550 
-2556 DTQVYSIDTVLP
+2556 
-2568 SPIAT
+2568 
-2573 DDTLTGN
+2573 
-2580 TPGDDATVKLLDND
+2580 
-2594 KLSDGTEITDPSTQV
+2594 
-2609 TIDLDPSTPGVQNT
+2609 
-2623 LVVPNQ
+2623 
-2629 GTWTVDP
+2629 
-2636 ATGIL
+2636 
-2641 TFSPEDGFTQTP
+2641 P
-2653 TDISYELTETSTGLS
+2653 TDITYTITE
-2668 DIATVK
+2668 IATTLTSAAAIVHV
-2674 AEYTEADPIA
+2674 EYTEADPIA
-2684 TNDSST
+2684 NNDTNT
-2690 GNTPGDDVVVNLL
+2690 TPG
-2703 DNDKLSDGTEIT
+2703 
-2715 DPSTQVTIDL
+2715 
-2725 DPSTPGVQNTLVVP
+2725 
-2739 NQGTW
+2739 
-2744 TLDPLTGNLTFN
+2744 
-2756 PEDGFTQT
+2756 
-2764 PTDISYE
+2764 
-2771 LTETSTGLSDI
+2771 
-2782 ATVKAEYTEADPI
+2782 
-2795 ATNDS
+2795 
-2800 STGNTPGVNATV
+2800 TPGVNVTIP
-2812 NLLTNDDLSDGT
+2812 LLPNDDLSDGT
-2824 QATVSNTSIEL
+2824 QATV
-2835 IDLATGIATT
+2835 D
-2845 TPNVVTVAGEGVWTL
+2845 
-2860 DPLTGNLTFNPI
+2860 
-2872 DGCTTDPTEI
+2872 
-2882 IYELTETSTGLTDI
+2882 
-2896 ATVKAGYTEVDPI
+2896 
-2909 ATDDSSTGN
+2909 
-2918 TPGDDISVNVLTDD
+2918 
-2932 SLSDGTAITNPAT
+2932 
-2945 QVTIDLDPTI
+2945 
-2955 AGIQNTIV
+2955 
-2963 VANQGV
+2963 
-2969 WTVNPATGVLI
+2969 
-2980 FSPDIGFTTDPTGI
+2980 
-2994 IYELTETSTGL
+2994 
-3005 SDTATVIMLLDTDSD
+3005 
-3020 GIPNVIDIDDDNDGI
+3020 
-3035 LDTDE
+3035 
-3040 GDGFLDTDNDGIPD
+3040 
-3054 SLDTDSD
+3054 
-3061 NDGVVDIIEGNDAN
+3061 
-3075 ADGIPDAIPSG
+3075 
-3086 VDTDSD
+3086 
-3092 GLDDAFDTDNG
+3092 
-3103 GSPVDLSDTD
+3103 
-3113 GDGIYDYQDIDDDND
+3113 
-3128 GINTEDENPGDTN
+3128 
-3141 ITTNDSLD
+3141 
-3149 TNENGI
+3149 
-3155 PDSLDTDTNKCGT
+3155 
-3168 PYNIMTP
+3168 
-3175 DNDGEND
+3175 
-3182 SFFISCIDKPE
+3182 
-3193 YANNTVEIF
+3193 
-3202 NRWGNTVYKASGY
+3202 
-3215 NNESVSFKGISNG
+3215 
-3228 RTTLVV
+3228 
-3234 DEKLP
+3234 
-3239 AGTYYYIIDL
+3239 
-3249 GDGSKAKAGWLYINR
+3249 

>member
-20 LNITNVFAN
+20 LSITNVFAN
-29 PYVKNTDEYKSEI
+29 PYVKNATEYKSEVPFFI
-42 PLLKVNSALKTT
+42 EKLSLNKTEVSLSSAAIYNKSYYKLGA
-54 DFNLDFISF
+54 
-63 NSKNYSSLK
+63 SKA
-72 QVKIIR
+72 I
-78 KKKETSFLEGVLKT
+78 KKKETSFFEGMLNAVKG
-92 IKSFIF
+92 FVF
-98 SKEDNN
+98 SSK
-104 QVVNINKGVSGLV
+104 V
-117 FTGVNT
+117 T
-123 VGKGDNL
+123 
-130 GYYLSECAGTTCP
+130 AA
-143 ISYREPTTPPNPL
+143 
-156 TEFDEGFSA
+156 A
-165 FIGGD
+165 F
-170 FTVPLNGGGEVEGKL
+170 V
-185 AVGGDLKIMKTG
+185 VGGT
-197 YTMGGSGGGS
+197 
-207 GVVGPLVADTWAL
+207 
-220 NDFSDDN
+220 
-227 LIVGGDLTGDKNILY
+227 
-242 WGDAIIGGVNTNG
+242 
-255 VNIGQIAGSTGFYQK
+255 
-270 ELGKAN
+270 
-276 VGIDF
+276 
-281 IGALKELEAKST
+281 
-293 YWASLPA
+293 
-300 TGTITNQWGDNK
+300 
-312 FTGDGTSMLQV
+312 
-323 FNINTP
+323 
-329 ISGWG
+329 
-334 LSFIDVPKGA
+334 
-344 TVLINIAGSGT
+344 
-355 ITWSVSDATKGVS
+355 
-368 RENILLNFYEATNIK
+368 
-383 LKGEVDGSV
+383 
-392 LAPKTTSNL
+392 
-401 EVIGNVNG
+401 
-409 RLIVGGNVIH
+409 
-419 SGGGTE
+419 
-425 VHSYPFKGTL
+425 
-435 PVATVAEVDL
+435 
-445 VTTEVVD
+445 
-452 NISPKEGDT
+452 
-461 ITYTITVENKGPG
+461 GPG
-474 DATAVNLTGLLPT
+474 D
-487 ELTYVQETVSV
+487 
-498 GSYDKTTGLWTIGNI
+498 
-513 ANGDKVTLVLTATV
+513 
-527 NTGANGP
+527 
-534 LAYVITAPA
+534 
-543 SGNEN
+543 
-548 DPSMLDD
+548 
-555 AIKKVV
+555 
-561 TVSAGVSC
+561 
-569 TDPNKYGDTCDFDGD
+569 DFDGD
-584 GIINSVDLDDDND
+584 SVLNKDDLDDDND
-597 GILDTVECTLS
+597 GILDTDECSAIPLAEATLVFDENNPPNPSKTYSNVQSSGLNATVSFSGPANVAPATFLASDVFTLFASGGINGTETITFDFSDNPLNEVCFDIIHISGTPASGGDEIEFYATTESGVQLTNPVLKPKKTPSTYNLLNGTSTGSTTPNMAQAIADNLTGYSDLGVSFTSDVDKIKSITLLWRDLASKVATHGIGFRNIDMTRNAALNCPNTDGDAYTDNFDLDSDNDGCSDALEGAQTTLTLASVDGKGILTGAVDANGVPTIVNGGQADVSSTDASVTGDECDDDGDGVINKDDICNGFDDKADNDTDLVPDGCDLDDDNDGILDSVECTLS

-647 YENLSTRTRGGQPA
+647 YENLSTRTTGGQPA

-747 VSKFKVVTSRRT
+747 VSKFKVVTSRTT

-827 NGGQADVSSTDASV
+827 NGGQADVSSTDPV
-841 TGDECDDDGDGVVN
+841 ITGGECDDDGDGVVN
-855 KDDKCNGFDD
+855 KDDICNGFDD

-1065 PAYGGVNALEAGYK
+1065 PAYGGVSALEAGYK

-1125 DRDSDNDGCPDAL
+1125 DRDSDNDGCPDALEGAQTTLTLASVDGKGILTGAVDANGVPTLVSGGQADVSSTDPAITGGECDDDGDGVLNKDDKCNGFDDKADNDGDLVPDGCDLDDDNDGILDSVECRATWAVWDTSTSGTGNITGVVDGIAVSITNTDSPILRNPNVGVVGVFLGDQGHNNEGADFAGASIINAADNLGETYTITFSSATTRPLYIHFTAVDGPTVTLTGATIVSLINGTGIGTSVFTMVQHSDPSVVNEGGFSALIPVGTSVVSYLKSAGGDNYMFGITEPCFDTDSDGTSDYLDRDSDNDGCSDAL

-1270 QIELPLGNKIPVEF
+1270 QIELPLGNKIPVKF

-1496 TKLTADFTG
+1496 TKLTADFTA

-1529 ISYDASNNPI
+1529 ISYDASNNPV

-1567 TGVYTTVTTAT
+1567 TGVYSTVTTAT

-1742 GGIPDSAFFGLG
+1742 AGIPDSAFFGFGLT
-1754 VIPTN
+1754 PTN

-1817 AAYGAPN
+1817 LVYKAPN
-1824 ANYTIVSYINSVCYI
+1824 KNYTTVSYINSICYI

-1980 GFRMDKITITSD
+1980 GFRMDKVTITSD
-1992 VGNPILTK
+1992 EGNPILTK

-2007 FTVANNQAT
+2007 FTVVNNQAT

-2084 SDNDGCNDVVESGG
+2084 SDNDGCNDVLESGG
-2098 IDADADGILDGTGFD
+2098 IDADNDGILDGTGFD

-2119 GGING
+2119 GGVNG
-2124 YNGATGNEY
+2124 YDGATGNEY

-2139 ADFTALTD
+2139 ADFTALAD
-2147 QTVTEGTGTSFTL
+2147 QTVTEGTATSFTL
-2160 TSATAETTIS
+2160 TSAIADEATT
-2170 YDASNNPVYGT
+2170 YAAGVPTYGT
-2181 TGNANIGI
+2181 PGNADAGI

-2203 LTNTGVYST
+2203 LTNTGVYTT
-2212 VTTATL
+2212 VTTAIL

-2224 GLGGNK
+2224 GLGENK

-2248 ATLSTSAYPT
+2248 AVLGVNPIAQDDTLGSLPTNTDAVVNPLIANGGAADSDPDGSLDATTVSLVPSKSATNIVTDTNGDVTSFEEPGQGVWSVDPVTGAITFNPDAGFTSDPTPVTYNVEDNDGNVSNDAT
-2258 ITTTTPI
+2258 ITLNFTPQAPVAVDDTLGSLPTNTDAVVNPLIANGGAADSDPDGSLDATTVSLVPSKSATNI
-2265 EGDDIINA
+2265 VTDTN
-2273 SEDGDVIISG
+2273 GDV
-2283 VTTDVEDGQTV
+2283 TNFEEPGQ
-2294 TVTLSDGTNSVT
+2294 
-2306 TSGTV
+2306 
-2311 TGGVW
+2311 GVW
-2316 TATDVDVS
+2316 TVDPVS
-2324 GLTDGQITVTADVT
+2324 GAITFNPDAGFTSDPTPVTYNVEDNDGNVSNDATITLNFTPQVPIAVNDTVANLPTNTDAVFDPLIANGGAADNDPDGSLDATTVSLVGTCDSGSTDANGDCLQITVPGEGVWSVDTVSGAITFNPD
-2338 DVAGNPA
+2338 AGFTSDPT
-2345 QDADPVTKDA
+2345 PVTYNVEDNDGNVSNDA
-2355 TAPTIALTIDDITAD
+2355 TITLNFTPQAPT
-2370 NILNAAEAGTTIAVT
+2370 
-2385 GTVGGDFNTG
+2385 
-2395 DTVTLTVDGTDYTGT
+2395 
-2410 VDKGGVYSIDVPGS
+2410 
-2424 ALAADADVTVGGSVT
+2424 
-2439 TTDIAGNTVSATDT
+2439 
-2453 QVYSIDT
+2453 
-2460 VLPVPTLTIDDITAD
+2460 
-2475 NILNATEAGT
+2475 
-2485 TIAVTG
+2485 
-2491 TVGGDFNTGDTVTL
+2491 
-2505 TVDGTDYTGTV
+2505 
-2516 DALGAYSIDVPGSGL
+2516 
-2531 VADPDTTVAGSV
+2531 
-2543 TTTDGSG
+2543 
-2550 NTASAT
+2550 
-2556 DTQVYSIDTVLP
+2556 
-2568 SPIAT
+2568 AT
-2573 DDTLTGN
+2573 DDTSTGN
-2580 TPGDDATVKLLDND
+2580 TPGDDVTIDVLDND
-2594 KLSDGTEITDPSTQV
+2594 KLSDGSPITDPSTQV
-2609 TIDLDPSTPGVQNT
+2609 TIDLDPTTPGVQNT
-2623 LVVPNQ
+2623 LVV
-2629 GTWTVDP
+2629 
-2636 ATGIL
+2636 
-2641 TFSPEDGFTQTP
+2641 
-2653 TDISYELTETSTGLS
+2653 
-2668 DIATVK
+2668 
-2674 AEYTEADPIA
+2674 
-2684 TNDSST
+2684 
-2690 GNTPGDDVVVNLL
+2690 
-2703 DNDKLSDGTEIT
+2703 
-2715 DPSTQVTIDL
+2715 
-2725 DPSTPGVQNTLVVP
+2725 
-2739 NQGTW
+2739 
-2744 TLDPLTGNLTFN
+2744 
-2756 PEDGFTQT
+2756 
-2764 PTDISYE
+2764 
-2771 LTETSTGLSDI
+2771 
-2782 ATVKAEYTEADPI
+2782 
-2795 ATNDS
+2795 
-2800 STGNTPGVNATV
+2800 
-2812 NLLTNDDLSDGT
+2812 
-2824 QATVSNTSIEL
+2824 
-2835 IDLATGIATT
+2835 
-2845 TPNVVTVAGEGVWTL
+2845 
-2860 DPLTGNLTFNPI
+2860 
-2872 DGCTTDPTEI
+2872 
-2882 IYELTETSTGLTDI
+2882 
-2896 ATVKAGYTEVDPI
+2896 
-2909 ATDDSSTGN
+2909 
-2918 TPGDDISVNVLTDD
+2918 
-2932 SLSDGTAITNPAT
+2932 
-2945 QVTIDLDPTI
+2945 
-2955 AGIQNTIV
+2955 
-2963 VANQGV
+2963 
-2969 WTVNPATGVLI
+2969 
-2980 FSPDIGFTTDPTGI
+2980 
-2994 IYELTETSTGL
+2994 
-3005 SDTATVIMLLDTDSD
+3005 
-3020 GIPNVIDIDDDNDGI
+3020 
-3035 LDTDE
+3035 
-3040 GDGFLDTDNDGIPD
+3040 
-3054 SLDTDSD
+3054 
-3061 NDGVVDIIEGNDAN
+3061 
-3075 ADGIPDAIPSG
+3075 
-3086 VDTDSD
+3086 
-3092 GLDDAFDTDNG
+3092 
-3103 GSPVDLSDTD
+3103 
-3113 GDGIYDYQDIDDDND
+3113 
-3128 GINTEDENPGDTN
+3128 
-3141 ITTNDSLD
+3141 
-3149 TNENGI
+3149 
-3155 PDSLDTDTNKCGT
+3155 
-3168 PYNIMTP
+3168 
-3175 DNDGEND
+3175 
-3182 SFFISCIDKPE
+3182 
-3193 YANNTVEIF
+3193 
-3202 NRWGNTVYKASGY
+3202 
-3215 NNESVSFKGISNG
+3215 
-3228 RTTLVV
+3228 
-3234 DEKLP
+3234 
-3239 AGTYYYIIDL
+3239 
-3249 GDGSKAKAGWLYINR
+3249 

>member
-14 TCLIFL
+14 TCLMFL
-20 LNITNVFAN
+20 LSITNVFAN
-29 PYVKNTDEYKSEI
+29 PYVKNATEYKSEVPFFI
-42 PLLKVNSALKTT
+42 EKLSLNKTEVSLSSAAIYNKSYYKLGA
-54 DFNLDFISF
+54 
-63 NSKNYSSLK
+63 SKA
-72 QVKIIR
+72 I
-78 KKKETSFLEGVLKT
+78 KKKETSFFEGMLNAVKG
-92 IKSFIF
+92 FVF
-98 SKEDNN
+98 SSK
-104 QVVNINKGVSGLV
+104 V
-117 FTGVNT
+117 T
-123 VGKGDNL
+123 
-130 GYYLSECAGTTCP
+130 
-143 ISYREPTTPPNPL
+143 
-156 TEFDEGFSA
+156 SA
-165 FIGGD
+165 AF
-170 FTVPLNGGGEVEGKL
+170 V
-185 AVGGDLKIMKTG
+185 VGGT
-197 YTMGGSGGGS
+197 
-207 GVVGPLVADTWAL
+207 
-220 NDFSDDN
+220 
-227 LIVGGDLTGDKNILY
+227 
-242 WGDAIIGGVNTNG
+242 
-255 VNIGQIAGSTGFYQK
+255 
-270 ELGKAN
+270 
-276 VGIDF
+276 
-281 IGALKELEAKST
+281 
-293 YWASLPA
+293 
-300 TGTITNQWGDNK
+300 
-312 FTGDGTSMLQV
+312 
-323 FNINTP
+323 
-329 ISGWG
+329 
-334 LSFIDVPKGA
+334 
-344 TVLINIAGSGT
+344 
-355 ITWSVSDATKGVS
+355 
-368 RENILLNFYEATNIK
+368 
-383 LKGEVDGSV
+383 
-392 LAPKTTSNL
+392 
-401 EVIGNVNG
+401 
-409 RLIVGGNVIH
+409 
-419 SGGGTE
+419 
-425 VHSYPFKGTL
+425 
-435 PVATVAEVDL
+435 
-445 VTTEVVD
+445 
-452 NISPKEGDT
+452 
-461 ITYTITVENKGPG
+461 GPG
-474 DATAVNLTGLLPT
+474 D
-487 ELTYVQETVSV
+487 
-498 GSYDKTTGLWTIGNI
+498 
-513 ANGDKVTLVLTATV
+513 
-527 NTGANGP
+527 
-534 LAYVITAPA
+534 
-543 SGNEN
+543 
-548 DPSMLDD
+548 
-555 AIKKVV
+555 
-561 TVSAGVSC
+561 
-569 TDPNKYGDTCDFDGD
+569 DFDGD
-584 GIINSVDLDDDND
+584 GVLNKDDLDDDND
-597 GILDTVECTLS
+597 GILDTDECSAIPLAEATLVFDENNPPNPSKTYSNVQSSGLNATVSFSGPANVAPATFLASDVLTLFASGGINGTETITFDFSDNPLNEVCFDIIHINGDATFGGDEIEFYATTESGMQLTNPILKPATATPAYNLQNGTATGSSTPNMAVATVGDGSVNSNLGVSFTSGVDKIKSITLLWRDVGGKVATHGIGFRNIDMTRNAALNCPNTDGDAYTDNFDLDSDNDGCSDALEGAQTTLTLASVDGKGILTGAVDANGVPTIVNGGQADVSSTDASVTGDECDDDGDGVINKDDKCNGFDDKADNDTDLIPDGCDLDDDNDGILDSVECTLS

-647 YENLSTRTRGGQPA
+647 YENLSTRTTGGQPA

-747 VSKFKVVTSRRT
+747 VSKFKVVTSRTT

-841 TGDECDDDGDGVVN
+841 TGDECDDDGDGVLN

-1065 PAYGGVNALEAGYK
+1065 PAYGGVSALEAGYK

-1138 EGAQTTLTLASV
+1138 EGAQTTLTLADV

-1162 NGVPTLVSGGQADVS
+1162 NGVPTIVNGGQADVS
-1177 STDPAITGGECDD
+1177 STDPAITGGQCDD
-1190 DGDGVLNKD
+1190 DGDGVVNKD
-1199 DKCNGFDDAIDSDT
+1199 DKCNGFDDKADN
-1213 DGVPDGCD
+1213 DGDLVPDGCD
-1221 LDNDNDGILD
+1221 LDDDNDGILD

-1496 TKLTADFTG
+1496 TKLTADFTA

-1513 GTATSF
+1513 GTATNF

-1529 ISYDASNNPI
+1529 ISYDASNNPV

-1567 TGVYTTVTTAT
+1567 TGVYSTVTTAT

-1742 GGIPDSAFFGLG
+1742 AGIPDSAFFGLG
-1754 VIPTN
+1754 VIPKN

-1824 ANYTIVSYINSVCYI
+1824 ANYTIVSYINSICYI

-1852 DDVNDICDVDIDND
+1852 DRVNDICDVDIDND

-1980 GFRMDKITITSD
+1980 GFRMDKVTITSD
-1992 VGNPILTK
+1992 EGNPILTK

-2007 FTVANNQAT
+2007 FTVVNNQAT

-2023 DKDNKG
+2023 YKDNKG

-2084 SDNDGCNDVVESGG
+2084 SDNDGCNDVLESGG
-2098 IDADADGILDGTGFD
+2098 IDADNDGILDGTGFD

-2119 GGING
+2119 GGVNG
-2124 YNGATGNEY
+2124 YDGATGNEY

-2147 QTVTEGTGTSFTL
+2147 QTVAEGTATSFTL
-2160 TSATAETTIS
+2160 TSAIAETTIS

-2203 LTNTGVYST
+2203 LTNTGVYTT
-2212 VTTATL
+2212 VTTAIL

-2424 ALAADADVTVGGSVT
+2424 ALAADADLTVGGSVT

-2485 TIAVTG
+2485 TIAVT
-2491 TVGGDFNTGDTVTL
+2491 
-2505 TVDGTDYTGTV
+2505 
-2516 DALGAYSIDVPGSGL
+2516 
-2531 VADPDTTVAGSV
+2531 
-2543 TTTDGSG
+2543 
-2550 NTASAT
+2550 
-2556 DTQVYSIDTVLP
+2556 
-2568 SPIAT
+2568 
-2573 DDTLTGN
+2573 
-2580 TPGDDATVKLLDND
+2580 
-2594 KLSDGTEITDPSTQV
+2594 
-2609 TIDLDPSTPGVQNT
+2609 
-2623 LVVPNQ
+2623 
-2629 GTWTVDP
+2629 
-2636 ATGIL
+2636 
-2641 TFSPEDGFTQTP
+2641 
-2653 TDISYELTETSTGLS
+2653 
-2668 DIATVK
+2668 
-2674 AEYTEADPIA
+2674 
-2684 TNDSST
+2684 
-2690 GNTPGDDVVVNLL
+2690 
-2703 DNDKLSDGTEIT
+2703 
-2715 DPSTQVTIDL
+2715 
-2725 DPSTPGVQNTLVVP
+2725 
-2739 NQGTW
+2739 
-2744 TLDPLTGNLTFN
+2744 
-2756 PEDGFTQT
+2756 
-2764 PTDISYE
+2764 
-2771 LTETSTGLSDI
+2771 
-2782 ATVKAEYTEADPI
+2782 
-2795 ATNDS
+2795 
-2800 STGNTPGVNATV
+2800 
-2812 NLLTNDDLSDGT
+2812 
-2824 QATVSNTSIEL
+2824 
-2835 IDLATGIATT
+2835 
-2845 TPNVVTVAGEGVWTL
+2845 
-2860 DPLTGNLTFNPI
+2860 
-2872 DGCTTDPTEI
+2872 
-2882 IYELTETSTGLTDI
+2882 
-2896 ATVKAGYTEVDPI
+2896 
-2909 ATDDSSTGN
+2909 
-2918 TPGDDISVNVLTDD
+2918 
-2932 SLSDGTAITNPAT
+2932 
-2945 QVTIDLDPTI
+2945 
-2955 AGIQNTIV
+2955 
-2963 VANQGV
+2963 
-2969 WTVNPATGVLI
+2969 
-2980 FSPDIGFTTDPTGI
+2980 
-2994 IYELTETSTGL
+2994 
-3005 SDTATVIMLLDTDSD
+3005 
-3020 GIPNVIDIDDDNDGI
+3020 
-3035 LDTDE
+3035 
-3040 GDGFLDTDNDGIPD
+3040 
-3054 SLDTDSD
+3054 
-3061 NDGVVDIIEGNDAN
+3061 
-3075 ADGIPDAIPSG
+3075 
-3086 VDTDSD
+3086 
-3092 GLDDAFDTDNG
+3092 
-3103 GSPVDLSDTD
+3103 
-3113 GDGIYDYQDIDDDND
+3113 
-3128 GINTEDENPGDTN
+3128 
-3141 ITTNDSLD
+3141 
-3149 TNENGI
+3149 
-3155 PDSLDTDTNKCGT
+3155 
-3168 PYNIMTP
+3168 
-3175 DNDGEND
+3175 
-3182 SFFISCIDKPE
+3182 
-3193 YANNTVEIF
+3193 
-3202 NRWGNTVYKASGY
+3202 
-3215 NNESVSFKGISNG
+3215 
-3228 RTTLVV
+3228 
-3234 DEKLP
+3234 
-3239 AGTYYYIIDL
+3239 
-3249 GDGSKAKAGWLYINR
+3249 

>member
-14 TCLIFL
+14 TCLMFL
-20 LNITNVFAN
+20 LSITNVFAN
-29 PYVKNTDEYKSEI
+29 PYVKNATEYKSEVPFFI
-42 PLLKVNSALKTT
+42 EKLSLNKTEVSLSSAAIYNKSYYKLGA
-54 DFNLDFISF
+54 
-63 NSKNYSSLK
+63 SKA
-72 QVKIIR
+72 I
-78 KKKETSFLEGVLKT
+78 KKKETSFFEGMLNAVKG
-92 IKSFIF
+92 FVF
-98 SKEDNN
+98 SSK
-104 QVVNINKGVSGLV
+104 V
-117 FTGVNT
+117 T
-123 VGKGDNL
+123 
-130 GYYLSECAGTTCP
+130 AA
-143 ISYREPTTPPNPL
+143 
-156 TEFDEGFSA
+156 A
-165 FIGGD
+165 F
-170 FTVPLNGGGEVEGKL
+170 V
-185 AVGGDLKIMKTG
+185 VGGT
-197 YTMGGSGGGS
+197 
-207 GVVGPLVADTWAL
+207 
-220 NDFSDDN
+220 
-227 LIVGGDLTGDKNILY
+227 
-242 WGDAIIGGVNTNG
+242 
-255 VNIGQIAGSTGFYQK
+255 
-270 ELGKAN
+270 
-276 VGIDF
+276 
-281 IGALKELEAKST
+281 
-293 YWASLPA
+293 
-300 TGTITNQWGDNK
+300 
-312 FTGDGTSMLQV
+312 
-323 FNINTP
+323 
-329 ISGWG
+329 
-334 LSFIDVPKGA
+334 
-344 TVLINIAGSGT
+344 
-355 ITWSVSDATKGVS
+355 
-368 RENILLNFYEATNIK
+368 
-383 LKGEVDGSV
+383 
-392 LAPKTTSNL
+392 
-401 EVIGNVNG
+401 
-409 RLIVGGNVIH
+409 
-419 SGGGTE
+419 
-425 VHSYPFKGTL
+425 
-435 PVATVAEVDL
+435 
-445 VTTEVVD
+445 
-452 NISPKEGDT
+452 
-461 ITYTITVENKGPG
+461 GPG
-474 DATAVNLTGLLPT
+474 D
-487 ELTYVQETVSV
+487 
-498 GSYDKTTGLWTIGNI
+498 
-513 ANGDKVTLVLTATV
+513 
-527 NTGANGP
+527 
-534 LAYVITAPA
+534 
-543 SGNEN
+543 
-548 DPSMLDD
+548 
-555 AIKKVV
+555 
-561 TVSAGVSC
+561 
-569 TDPNKYGDTCDFDGD
+569 DFDGD
-584 GIINSVDLDDDND
+584 GVLNKDDLDDDND
-597 GILDTVECTLS
+597 GILDTDEGFCSDELTGTWTGSGASWSSSAGGVTVTCSSTFISPASLYSSGNDTFNTTNYWLPNVAGGASFIYDVNWDSAPEGPTTDIDLLTDDQGSGTLTFTFSTPVVSPVLHIDKLGGSSNGMSNSLNFTLVTPNITLKRLSGTDDFEVTGTTIQKTPNLVLIDVNSEALPEVNRGTAAGSVRLDGVFTSVTFNWKGVGFEGNGGDLIEFAVETCASTDTDSDGTPDYLDLDSDNDGCSDALEGAQTTLTLASVDGKGILTGAVDANGVPTIVNGGQADVSSTDASVTGDECDDDGDGVVNKDDKCNGFDDKADNDTDLVPDGCDLDDDNDGILDSVECTLS

-619 VGLGEVAI
+619 VGLGEVGI

-647 YENLSTRTRGGQPA
+647 YENLSTRTTGGQPA

-698 SLDNVTYNFTS
+698 SLDNVTYKFTS

-747 VSKFKVVTSRRT
+747 VSKFKVVTSRTT

-827 NGGQADVSSTDASV
+827 NGGQADVSSTDPV
-841 TGDECDDDGDGVVN
+841 ITGGECDDDGDGVVN
-855 KDDKCNGFDD
+855 KDDICNGFDD

-980 NVRSIAAANGSPT
+980 NVRGIAAANGSPT

-1065 PAYGGVNALEAGYK
+1065 PAYGGVSALEAGYK

-1270 QIELPLGNKIPVEF
+1270 QIELPLGNKIPVKF

-1529 ISYDASNNPI
+1529 ISYDASNNPV

-1567 TGVYTTVTTAT
+1567 TGVYSTVTTAT

-1742 GGIPDSAFFGLG
+1742 AGIPDSAFFGLG
-1754 VIPTN
+1754 VIPKN

-1817 AAYGAPN
+1817 LVYKAPN
-1824 ANYTIVSYINSVCYI
+1824 KNYTTVSYINSVCYI

-1980 GFRMDKITITSD
+1980 GFRMDKVTITSD
-1992 VGNPILTK
+1992 EGNPILTK

-2007 FTVANNQAT
+2007 FTVVNNQAT

-2098 IDADADGILDGTGFD
+2098 IDADNDGILDGTGFD

-2119 GGING
+2119 GGVNG
-2124 YNGATGNEY
+2124 YDGATGNEY

-2147 QTVTEGTGTSFTL
+2147 QTVAEGTATSFTL
-2160 TSATAETTIS
+2160 TSAIAETTIS

-2224 GLGGNK
+2224 GLGGNE

-2239 NVCIESVGS
+2239 NVCVQEINS
-2248 ATLSTSAYPT
+2248 ATLVVEALVNVT
-2258 ITTTTPI
+2258 IGDVTVG
-2265 EGDDIINA
+2265 EGDGNATVPVSIDVVSSTDIKVDI
-2273 SEDGDVIISG
+2273 
-2283 VTTDVEDGQTV
+2283 T
-2294 TVTLSDGTNSVT
+2294 T
-2306 TSGTV
+2306 TSGTAGTADYTEITTTV
-2311 TGGVW
+2311 TIPAGSL
-2316 TATDVDVS
+2316 TVDVS
-2324 GLTDGQITVTADVT
+2324 IPILEDTIDEPNEAFTVNGTINS
-2338 DVAGNPA
+2338 GN
-2345 QDADPVTKDA
+2345 A
-2355 TAPTIALTIDDITAD
+2355 TAPT
-2370 NILNAAEAGTTIAVT
+2370 AGTVTITDNDATPQVT
-2385 GTVGGDFNTG
+2385 IG
-2395 DTVTLTVDGTDYTGT
+2395 
-2410 VDKGGVYSIDVPGS
+2410 
-2424 ALAADADVTVGGSVT
+2424 DVTVGEGDGNATVPVSIDVVSSVDTVVDIVTSTGTAGTADYTET
-2439 TTDIAGNTVSATDT
+2439 TTTVTIPAGDTSVDVKIPITDDL
-2453 QVYSIDT
+2453 IDEPNET
-2460 VLPVPTLTIDDITAD
+2460 F
-2475 NILNATEAGT
+2475 
-2485 TIAVTG
+2485 
-2491 TVGGDFNTGDTVTL
+2491 TVGGTVSSGNATDPADGTVTITDNDATPAPTATNDTV
-2505 TVDGTDYTGTV
+2505 
-2516 DALGAYSIDVPGSGL
+2516 
-2531 VADPDTTVAGSV
+2531 
-2543 TTTDGSG
+2543 
-2550 NTASAT
+2550 
-2556 DTQVYSIDTVLP
+2556 
-2568 SPIAT
+2568 
-2573 DDTLTGN
+2573 TGN

-2609 TIDLDPSTPGVQNT
+2609 TIDLDPTTPGVQNT

-2668 DIATVK
+2668 DIATVKAGYDEGNPIATNDTSTGNTPGDDATVKLLDNDKLSDGTEITDPSTQVTIDLDPTTPGVQNTLVVPNEGTWTVDPATGILTFNPEDGFTQTPTDISYELTETSTGLSDIATVKAEYTEADPIATNDSSTGNTPGDDATVKLLDNDDLSDGTQATVSKTSIELIDPATGIATTTPNVVTVAGEGVWTLDPLTGNLTFNPEDGFTQTPTDISYELTETSTGLIDTATVK

-2744 TLDPLTGNLTFN
+2744 TVDSATGILTFN

-2764 PTDISYE
+2764 PTDIIYE

-2782 ATVKAEYTEADPI
+2782 ATVKAGYDEGNPI
-2795 ATNDS
+2795 ATNDT
-2800 STGNTPGVNATV
+2800 STGNTPGDDATV
-2812 NLLTNDDLSDGT
+2812 KLLDNDKLSDGT
-2824 QATVSNTSIEL
+2824 EITDPSTQVT
-2835 IDLATGIATT
+2835 IDLDPTTPGVQNTLVVPNQGTWTVDPATGI
-2845 TPNVVTVAGEGVWTL
+2845 
-2860 DPLTGNLTFNPI
+2860 LTFNPI

-2882 IYELTETSTGLTDI
+2882 IYELTETSRGLTDI

-2909 ATDDSSTGN
+2909 ATDDTSTGN

-3040 GDGFLDTDNDGIPD
+3040 GDGILDTDNDGIPD

>member
-14 TCLIFL
+14 TCLMFL
-20 LNITNVFAN
+20 LSITNVFAN
-29 PYVKNTDEYKSEI
+29 PYVKNATAYKSEVPFFI
-42 PLLKVNSALKTT
+42 EKLSLNKTEVSLSSAAIYNKSYYKLGA
-54 DFNLDFISF
+54 
-63 NSKNYSSLK
+63 SKA
-72 QVKIIR
+72 I
-78 KKKETSFLEGVLKT
+78 KKKETSFFEGMLNAVKG
-92 IKSFIF
+92 FVF
-98 SKEDNN
+98 SSK
-104 QVVNINKGVSGLV
+104 V
-117 FTGVNT
+117 T
-123 VGKGDNL
+123 
-130 GYYLSECAGTTCP
+130 AA
-143 ISYREPTTPPNPL
+143 
-156 TEFDEGFSA
+156 A
-165 FIGGD
+165 F
-170 FTVPLNGGGEVEGKL
+170 V
-185 AVGGDLKIMKTG
+185 VGGT
-197 YTMGGSGGGS
+197 
-207 GVVGPLVADTWAL
+207 
-220 NDFSDDN
+220 
-227 LIVGGDLTGDKNILY
+227 
-242 WGDAIIGGVNTNG
+242 
-255 VNIGQIAGSTGFYQK
+255 
-270 ELGKAN
+270 
-276 VGIDF
+276 
-281 IGALKELEAKST
+281 
-293 YWASLPA
+293 
-300 TGTITNQWGDNK
+300 
-312 FTGDGTSMLQV
+312 
-323 FNINTP
+323 
-329 ISGWG
+329 
-334 LSFIDVPKGA
+334 
-344 TVLINIAGSGT
+344 
-355 ITWSVSDATKGVS
+355 
-368 RENILLNFYEATNIK
+368 
-383 LKGEVDGSV
+383 
-392 LAPKTTSNL
+392 
-401 EVIGNVNG
+401 
-409 RLIVGGNVIH
+409 
-419 SGGGTE
+419 
-425 VHSYPFKGTL
+425 
-435 PVATVAEVDL
+435 
-445 VTTEVVD
+445 
-452 NISPKEGDT
+452 
-461 ITYTITVENKGPG
+461 GPG
-474 DATAVNLTGLLPT
+474 D
-487 ELTYVQETVSV
+487 
-498 GSYDKTTGLWTIGNI
+498 
-513 ANGDKVTLVLTATV
+513 
-527 NTGANGP
+527 
-534 LAYVITAPA
+534 
-543 SGNEN
+543 
-548 DPSMLDD
+548 
-555 AIKKVV
+555 
-561 TVSAGVSC
+561 
-569 TDPNKYGDTCDFDGD
+569 DFDGD
-584 GIINSVDLDDDND
+584 SVLNKDDLDDDND
-597 GILDTVECTLS
+597 GILDTDECSAIPLAEATLVFDENNPPNPSKKYSNVQSSGLNATVSFSGSGNVAPATFLASDVLTLFARRGINGTETITFDFSDNPLNEVCFDIIHISGTPASGGDEIEFYATTESGVQLTNPVLKPKKTPSTYNLLNGTSTGSTTPNMAQAIADNLTGYSDLGVSFTSDVDKIKSITLLWRDLASNVDTHGIGFRNIDMTRNAALNCPNTDGDAYTDNFDLDSDNDGCSDAYEAGATTDTTADYQFPDVDANNDGLVDAVDADGDGTPNYTATLSQVIDGTRSCPDVDPCIVTGTVGGTALSDDYDGDGISNFCDLDDDNDGILDVNEKKSCGFVANPSFESPDNGNRGIDAFNDAFPTGAWLNSSGTAGYFTSDKTPYDLFPDNITDTVLSDLPASEGTGYIGFHSNDGPGGELLPNEVFRNNLISNLLIGTTYEFKFDAYRITAPGSSFFSIFANPGTVKLFGIREGANPTLTNASQDSNALIEALPGVDLLGESAAINNTTQWNTYSFEFTPVNNYDRILIAVESAPGISSYLFFDNIDVFCIVDTDKDGTPDYLDLDSDNDGCSDALEGAQTTLTLADVDGKGILTGAVDANGVPTIVSGGQADVSSTDASVTGDECDDDGDGVLNKDDKCNGFDDKADNDTDLVPDGCDLDDDNDGILDSVECTLS

-887 LDSVEKTC
+887 LDSVECRATWAVWDT
-895 SENGSIIWDSTTKG
+895 STSGTGNITGVVDGIAVSITNTDSPILRNPNVGVVGVFPGDQGHNNEGADFAGASIINAADNLGETYTITFSSATTRP
-909 LLSNTFTASSSTATI
+909 LYIHFTAVDGPTVTLTGATI
-924 IGTVATLATS
+924 VSLINGTGIGTSVFTMVQHS
-934 SALQGPIYANGSGNA
+934 DPSVVNEGGFSALIPVGTSVVSYLKSAGSDNYMFG
-949 NIDITSRGGSGA
+949 IT
-961 IIGNETVISFPSEV
+961 
-975 TFSEF
+975 
-980 NVRSIAAANGSPT
+980 
-993 IAPNYDETQIIE
+993 
-1005 FYNGTTRVYFDGTL
+1005 
-1019 FTEGTGTIYH
+1019 
-1029 HPYYDGIDATYA
+1029 
-1041 SGGPY
+1041 
-1046 YNKLTG
+1046 
-1052 VAYPGNTTTNVAS
+1052 
-1065 PAYGGVNALEAGYK
+1065 
-1079 FIINEPITKIIIK
+1079 EP
-1092 QSPLAKQD
+1092 
-1100 NIGIRILDIC
+1100 C
-1110 LGYQDTDSDGTPDYL
+1110 FDTDSDGTPDYL
-1125 DRDSDNDGCPDAL
+1125 DRDSDNDGCSDAL

-1249 TLTGTFTS
+1249 KLTGTFTS

-1270 QIELPLGNKIPVEF
+1270 QIELPLGNKIPVKF

-1496 TKLTADFTG
+1496 TKLTADFTA

-1529 ISYDASNNPI
+1529 ISYDASNNPV

-1567 TGVYTTVTTAT
+1567 TGVYSTVTTAT

-1742 GGIPDSAFFGLG
+1742 DGIPDSAFFGLG
-1754 VIPTN
+1754 VIPKN

-1824 ANYTIVSYINSVCYI
+1824 ANYTIVSYINSICYI

-1852 DDVNDICDVDIDND
+1852 DRVNDICDVDIDND

-1926 SATGTGTFGT
+1926 SATGSGTFGT

-1951 ASPVKIQIDFTKEMY
+1951 TSPVKIQIDFTKEMY

-2098 IDADADGILDGTGFD
+2098 IDADNDGILDGTGFD

-2119 GGING
+2119 GGVNG
-2124 YNGATGNEY
+2124 YDGATGNEY

-2160 TSATAETTIS
+2160 TSATADEATAYAAGVPT
-2170 YDASNNPVYGT
+2170 YGT
-2181 TGNANIGI
+2181 PGNADAGI

-2203 LTNTGVYST
+2203 LTNTGVYT
-2212 VTTATL
+2212 NVTTAIL

-2248 ATLSTSAYPT
+2248 AVLGVNPIAQDDTLGSLPTNTDAVVNPLIANGGAADSDPDGSLDATTVSLVPSKSAT
-2258 ITTTTPI
+2258 NIVTDT
-2265 EGDDIINA
+2265 N
-2273 SEDGDVIISG
+2273 GDVTSF
-2283 VTTDVEDGQTV
+2283 EEPGQ
-2294 TVTLSDGTNSVT
+2294 
-2306 TSGTV
+2306 
-2311 TGGVW
+2311 GVW
-2316 TATDVDVS
+2316 SV
-2324 GLTDGQITVTADVT
+2324 
-2338 DVAGNPA
+2338 
-2345 QDADPVTKDA
+2345 DPVTGA
-2355 TAPTIALTIDDITAD
+2355 IT
-2370 NILNAAEAGTTIAVT
+2370 
-2385 GTVGGDFNTG
+2385 F
-2395 DTVTLTVDGTDYTGT
+2395 
-2410 VDKGGVYSIDVPGS
+2410 K
-2424 ALAADADVTVGGSVT
+2424 
-2439 TTDIAGNTVSATDT
+2439 
-2453 QVYSIDT
+2453 
-2460 VLPVPTLTIDDITAD
+2460 
-2475 NILNATEAGT
+2475 
-2485 TIAVTG
+2485 
-2491 TVGGDFNTGDTVTL
+2491 
-2505 TVDGTDYTGTV
+2505 
-2516 DALGAYSIDVPGSGL
+2516 
-2531 VADPDTTVAGSV
+2531 PDT
-2543 TTTDGSG
+2543 
-2550 NTASAT
+2550 
-2556 DTQVYSIDTVLP
+2556 
-2568 SPIAT
+2568 
-2573 DDTLTGN
+2573 
-2580 TPGDDATVKLLDND
+2580 
-2594 KLSDGTEITDPSTQV
+2594 
-2609 TIDLDPSTPGVQNT
+2609 
-2623 LVVPNQ
+2623 
-2629 GTWTVDP
+2629 
-2636 ATGIL
+2636 
-2641 TFSPEDGFTQTP
+2641 GFT
-2653 TDISYELTETSTGLS
+2653 S
-2668 DIATVK
+2668 
-2674 AEYTEADPIA
+2674 
-2684 TNDSST
+2684 
-2690 GNTPGDDVVVNLL
+2690 
-2703 DNDKLSDGTEIT
+2703 
-2715 DPSTQVTIDL
+2715 
-2725 DPSTPGVQNTLVVP
+2725 
-2739 NQGTW
+2739 
-2744 TLDPLTGNLTFN
+2744 
-2756 PEDGFTQT
+2756 
-2764 PTDISYE
+2764 
-2771 LTETSTGLSDI
+2771 
-2782 ATVKAEYTEADPI
+2782 
-2795 ATNDS
+2795 
-2800 STGNTPGVNATV
+2800 
-2812 NLLTNDDLSDGT
+2812 
-2824 QATVSNTSIEL
+2824 
-2835 IDLATGIATT
+2835 
-2845 TPNVVTVAGEGVWTL
+2845 
-2860 DPLTGNLTFNPI
+2860 
-2872 DGCTTDPTEI
+2872 DPTPVT
-2882 IYELTETSTGLTDI
+2882 Y
-2896 ATVKAGYTEVDPI
+2896 
-2909 ATDDSSTGN
+2909 
-2918 TPGDDISVNVLTDD
+2918 NV
-2932 SLSDGTAITNPAT
+2932 
-2945 QVTIDLDPTI
+2945 
-2955 AGIQNTIV
+2955 
-2963 VANQGV
+2963 
-2969 WTVNPATGVLI
+2969 
-2980 FSPDIGFTTDPTGI
+2980 
-2994 IYELTETSTGL
+2994 E
-3005 SDTATVIMLLDTDSD
+3005 
-3020 GIPNVIDIDDDNDGI
+3020 DNDG
-3035 LDTDE
+3035 
-3040 GDGFLDTDNDGIPD
+3040 NV
-3054 SLDTDSD
+3054 S
-3061 NDGVVDIIEGNDAN
+3061 NDATITLN
-3075 ADGIPDAIPSG
+3075 FTPQVPIA
-3086 VDTDSD
+3086 VNDT
-3092 GLDDAFDTDNG
+3092 
-3103 GSPVDLSDTD
+3103 V
-3113 GDGIYDYQDIDDDND
+3113 
-3128 GINTEDENPGDTN
+3128 
-3141 ITTNDSLD
+3141 
-3149 TNENGI
+3149 
-3155 PDSLDTDTNKCGT
+3155 
-3168 PYNIMTP
+3168 
-3175 DNDGEND
+3175 
-3182 SFFISCIDKPE
+3182 
-3193 YANNTVEIF
+3193 
-3202 NRWGNTVYKASGY
+3202 
-3215 NNESVSFKGISNG
+3215 
-3228 RTTLVV
+3228 
-3234 DEKLP
+3234 
-3239 AGTYYYIIDL
+3239 
-3249 GDGSKAKAGWLYINR
+3249 